1 MKKIKQILGVVAVFL
16 LVVGCYSQ
24 TLQAKE
30 LTNSEM
36 IEDSNMELYGQAK
49 FLDDDSIQLTPLETN
64 SSGCVWYPHSV
75 DTTQDFSITVSYWIG
90 GGRELP
96 YEGADGMILGF
107 TEKKGI
113 GSNGEYQGFVSGEK
127 SYGVELDSYPYN
139 RGDPDGK
146 HIAIIKNNV
155 RNHLKYVLDDRV
167 DDSAWHKLSVS
178 YKAKEKTLTVYLDEK
193 EVLASDGIELSQKCY
208 LGISAATASGCNQHL
223 IKNISI
229 DGKIGQGRKIK
240 YSIKDTYSFVNLTDK
255 IPEKIYTKKFGQL
268 LGRALRTIHDGTAG
282 QCYGMAAT
290 VAASAEYNSPAA
302 SSYVD
307 ESNKK
312 VENLFDV
319 KPDMKSLQSKVTA
332 SEYIK
337 CAFLEQIKP
346 GALSQRLFSVNQ
358 LNKLYNKVKENVY
371 NDGEPVIIEIQDGGG
386 HALLATGTGEDTE
399 EQTEILVYDCNYP
412 KTMRSLYLLKNEK
425 GKYKG
430 WQYKTPYKEYS
441 GGENYLGGLY
451 DDKYIS
457 YNTTTKKVIQSF
469 ENYKGGKKEKIDT
482 YALIKPSKT
491 KDDIELLKGYKGSL
505 ELEKIGKD
513 ESIIPISVV
522 TGNSDDCV
530 GQYYWVNNDKIKFKS
545 NTENSSYVITSENIE
560 VGMAVPKNSE
570 ATVDISKKNTPVSL
584 KLSGD
589 RKFEIEYTTTDNKE
603 NIILY
608 KIQGIGGEEVSCEK
622 NGSEIDITGVK
633 NIETTISIGD
643 KEISKNNISDLS
655 EGDTYILNVN
665 DNTFRRTEKI
675 ENNNV
680 NIKVIA
686 NENGIA
692 AARPLWLPALSKEI
706 DIHDINVENI
716 MFAGSIKAVVGMID
730 NPESQSQYPYYIDF
744 SEFSNLMI
752 VGNQGCG
759 KSTFIQTILYSMAMN
774 YHSDDVNFYI
784 LDFSSGLLHNFMK
797 LPHCGN
803 VAQVDEEDS
812 VNRTIRYLISVIEER
827 NQIFKKAGVGGFWE
841 FKKISKEP
849 MPLLLLVIDN
859 YFAFGENY
867 ESLEGDITTLLRS
880 GFRCGIQVIVSANRM
895 NDMKFRLRQNIT
907 RVVPLQLNERMDYM
921 EALGSYLAGF
931 TATVRGRGLCKE
943 EEILE
948 FQTALVSSE
957 KTEYERIRKVS
968 AEFEAMAK
976 TEKYH
981 ARSILVLPEN
991 ETYGEFLEKMPEEML
1006 EDYIPIGYEQKEIQ
1020 PYTVSL
1026 KESFCYLISG
1036 IGRKGVDNL
1045 LENTTEYL
1053 AATENLPTKKE
1064 LYLVHLNKNCA
1075 IEEERAE
1082 AVYKNDEDIFSMLL
1096 FLKEEFTKRNKWRK
1110 EYLAEGK
1117 EERLYSI
1124 LKKEFAQLFFIID
1137 DFTAFL
1143 ELVYKSHG
1151 TESYF
1156 PITEL
1161 FFKEGKGLG
1170 IYFIAGIDT
1179 GNSASA
1185 VYTQAYKN
1193 FTNEKKG
1200 IHLGGQLNQQN
1211 LFQFQIPITKQLT
1224 RLDDNIGCFV
1234 EKETPYS
1241 VFIPWN
1247 QSQ

>member
-371 NDGEPVIIEIQDGGG
+371 NDGESVIIEIQDGGG

-680 NIKVIA
+680 NAKVKVGKIK
-686 NENGIA
+686 
-692 AARPLWLPALSKEI
+692 
-706 DIHDINVENI
+706 
-716 MFAGSIKAVVGMID
+716 
-730 NPESQSQYPYYIDF
+730 
-744 SEFSNLMI
+744 
-752 VGNQGCG
+752 
-759 KSTFIQTILYSMAMN
+759 
-774 YHSDDVNFYI
+774 
-784 LDFSSGLLHNFMK
+784 LL
-797 LPHCGN
+797 
-803 VAQVDEEDS
+803 
-812 VNRTIRYLISVIEER
+812 
-827 NQIFKKAGVGGFWE
+827 GVS
-841 FKKISKEP
+841 KKISEGKKIV
-849 MPLLLLVIDN
+849 LKTVISPN
-859 YFAFGENY
+859 NASNK
-867 ESLEGDITTLLRS
+867 T
-880 GFRCGIQVIVSANRM
+880 IVWKSSNP
-895 NDMKFRLRQNIT
+895 K
-907 RVVPLQLNERMDYM
+907 V
-921 EALGSYLAGF
+921 
-931 TATVRGRGLCKE
+931 ATVT
-943 EEILE
+943 
-948 FQTALVSSE
+948 Q
-957 KTEYERIRKVS
+957 
-968 AEFEAMAK
+968 
-976 TEKYH
+976 
-981 ARSILVLPEN
+981 
-991 ETYGEFLEKMPEEML
+991 
-1006 EDYIPIGYEQKEIQ
+1006 
-1020 PYTVSL
+1020 
-1026 KESFCYLISG
+1026 SG
-1036 IGRKGVDNL
+1036 IVTMKKKTGGKKVAITAIATDGSNKYASWKITSMKGVVKKVKINGKKRIKAGKTLKLKAKILATKHANKKL
-1045 LENTTEYL
+1045 LWKSNNSKL
-1053 AATENLPTKKE
+1053 ATVNQKGVVKVHKKA
-1064 LYLVHLNKNCA
+1064 K
-1075 IEEERAE
+1075 
-1082 AVYKNDEDIFSMLL
+1082 
-1096 FLKEEFTKRNKWRK
+1096 
-1110 EYLAEGK
+1110 GK
-1117 EERLYSI
+1117 TI
-1124 LKKEFAQLFFIID
+1124 KI
-1137 DFTAFL
+1137 TAFATDGSNK
-1143 ELVYKSHG
+1143 KS
-1151 TESYF
+1151 T
-1156 PITEL
+1156 I
-1161 FFKEGKGLG
+1161 KIK
-1170 IYFIAGIDT
+1170 
-1179 GNSASA
+1179 
-1185 VYTQAYKN
+1185 VK
-1193 FTNEKKG
+1193 
-1200 IHLGGQLNQQN
+1200 
-1211 LFQFQIPITKQLT
+1211 
-1224 RLDDNIGCFV
+1224 
-1234 EKETPYS
+1234 
-1241 VFIPWN
+1241 
-1247 QSQ
+1247 

>member
-358 LNKLYNKVKENVY
+358 LNKLYTKVKENVY

-680 NIKVIA
+680 NAKVKVGKIK
-686 NENGIA
+686 
-692 AARPLWLPALSKEI
+692 
-706 DIHDINVENI
+706 
-716 MFAGSIKAVVGMID
+716 
-730 NPESQSQYPYYIDF
+730 
-744 SEFSNLMI
+744 
-752 VGNQGCG
+752 
-759 KSTFIQTILYSMAMN
+759 
-774 YHSDDVNFYI
+774 
-784 LDFSSGLLHNFMK
+784 LL
-797 LPHCGN
+797 
-803 VAQVDEEDS
+803 
-812 VNRTIRYLISVIEER
+812 
-827 NQIFKKAGVGGFWE
+827 GVS
-841 FKKISKEP
+841 KKISEGKKIV
-849 MPLLLLVIDN
+849 LKTVISPN
-859 YFAFGENY
+859 NASNK
-867 ESLEGDITTLLRS
+867 T
-880 GFRCGIQVIVSANRM
+880 IVWKSSNP
-895 NDMKFRLRQNIT
+895 K
-907 RVVPLQLNERMDYM
+907 V
-921 EALGSYLAGF
+921 
-931 TATVRGRGLCKE
+931 ATVT
-943 EEILE
+943 
-948 FQTALVSSE
+948 Q
-957 KTEYERIRKVS
+957 
-968 AEFEAMAK
+968 
-976 TEKYH
+976 
-981 ARSILVLPEN
+981 
-991 ETYGEFLEKMPEEML
+991 
-1006 EDYIPIGYEQKEIQ
+1006 
-1020 PYTVSL
+1020 
-1026 KESFCYLISG
+1026 SG
-1036 IGRKGVDNL
+1036 IVTMKKKTGGKKVAITAIATDGSNKYASWKITSMKGVVKKVKINGKKRIKAGKTLKLKAKILATKHANKKL
-1045 LENTTEYL
+1045 LWKSNNSKL
-1053 AATENLPTKKE
+1053 ATVNQKGVVKVHKKA
-1064 LYLVHLNKNCA
+1064 K
-1075 IEEERAE
+1075 
-1082 AVYKNDEDIFSMLL
+1082 
-1096 FLKEEFTKRNKWRK
+1096 
-1110 EYLAEGK
+1110 GK
-1117 EERLYSI
+1117 TI
-1124 LKKEFAQLFFIID
+1124 KI
-1137 DFTAFL
+1137 TAFATDGSNK
-1143 ELVYKSHG
+1143 KS
-1151 TESYF
+1151 T
-1156 PITEL
+1156 I
-1161 FFKEGKGLG
+1161 KIK
-1170 IYFIAGIDT
+1170 
-1179 GNSASA
+1179 
-1185 VYTQAYKN
+1185 VK
-1193 FTNEKKG
+1193 
-1200 IHLGGQLNQQN
+1200 
-1211 LFQFQIPITKQLT
+1211 
-1224 RLDDNIGCFV
+1224 
-1234 EKETPYS
+1234 
-1241 VFIPWN
+1241 
-1247 QSQ
+1247 

>member
-680 NIKVIA
+680 NAKVKVGKIK
-686 NENGIA
+686 
-692 AARPLWLPALSKEI
+692 
-706 DIHDINVENI
+706 
-716 MFAGSIKAVVGMID
+716 
-730 NPESQSQYPYYIDF
+730 
-744 SEFSNLMI
+744 
-752 VGNQGCG
+752 
-759 KSTFIQTILYSMAMN
+759 
-774 YHSDDVNFYI
+774 
-784 LDFSSGLLHNFMK
+784 LL
-797 LPHCGN
+797 
-803 VAQVDEEDS
+803 
-812 VNRTIRYLISVIEER
+812 
-827 NQIFKKAGVGGFWE
+827 GVS
-841 FKKISKEP
+841 KKISEGKKIV
-849 MPLLLLVIDN
+849 LKTVISPN
-859 YFAFGENY
+859 NASNK
-867 ESLEGDITTLLRS
+867 T
-880 GFRCGIQVIVSANRM
+880 IVWKSSNP
-895 NDMKFRLRQNIT
+895 K
-907 RVVPLQLNERMDYM
+907 V
-921 EALGSYLAGF
+921 
-931 TATVRGRGLCKE
+931 ATVT
-943 EEILE
+943 
-948 FQTALVSSE
+948 Q
-957 KTEYERIRKVS
+957 
-968 AEFEAMAK
+968 
-976 TEKYH
+976 
-981 ARSILVLPEN
+981 
-991 ETYGEFLEKMPEEML
+991 
-1006 EDYIPIGYEQKEIQ
+1006 
-1020 PYTVSL
+1020 
-1026 KESFCYLISG
+1026 SG
-1036 IGRKGVDNL
+1036 IVTMKKKTGGKKVAITAIATDGSNKYASWKITSMKGVVKKVKINGKKRIKAGKTLKLKAKILATKHANKKL
-1045 LENTTEYL
+1045 LWKSNNSKL
-1053 AATENLPTKKE
+1053 ATVNQKGVVK
-1064 LYLVHLNKNCA
+1064 VHK
-1075 IEEERAE
+1075 
-1082 AVYKNDEDIFSMLL
+1082 
-1096 FLKEEFTKRNKWRK
+1096 
-1110 EYLAEGK
+1110 
-1117 EERLYSI
+1117 
-1124 LKKEFAQLFFIID
+1124 
-1137 DFTAFL
+1137 
-1143 ELVYKSHG
+1143 
-1151 TESYF
+1151 
-1156 PITEL
+1156 
-1161 FFKEGKGLG
+1161 
-1170 IYFIAGIDT
+1170 
-1179 GNSASA
+1179 
-1185 VYTQAYKN
+1185 
-1193 FTNEKKG
+1193 
-1200 IHLGGQLNQQN
+1200 
-1211 LFQFQIPITKQLT
+1211 
-1224 RLDDNIGCFV
+1224 
-1234 EKETPYS
+1234 
-1241 VFIPWN
+1241 
-1247 QSQ
+1247 

>member
-146 HIAIIKNNV
+146 HIALIKNNV

-680 NIKVIA
+680 NAKVKVGKIK
-686 NENGIA
+686 
-692 AARPLWLPALSKEI
+692 
-706 DIHDINVENI
+706 
-716 MFAGSIKAVVGMID
+716 
-730 NPESQSQYPYYIDF
+730 
-744 SEFSNLMI
+744 
-752 VGNQGCG
+752 
-759 KSTFIQTILYSMAMN
+759 
-774 YHSDDVNFYI
+774 
-784 LDFSSGLLHNFMK
+784 LL
-797 LPHCGN
+797 
-803 VAQVDEEDS
+803 
-812 VNRTIRYLISVIEER
+812 
-827 NQIFKKAGVGGFWE
+827 GVS
-841 FKKISKEP
+841 KKISEGKKIV
-849 MPLLLLVIDN
+849 LKTVISPN
-859 YFAFGENY
+859 NASNK
-867 ESLEGDITTLLRS
+867 T
-880 GFRCGIQVIVSANRM
+880 IVWKSSNP
-895 NDMKFRLRQNIT
+895 K
-907 RVVPLQLNERMDYM
+907 V
-921 EALGSYLAGF
+921 
-931 TATVRGRGLCKE
+931 ATVT
-943 EEILE
+943 
-948 FQTALVSSE
+948 Q
-957 KTEYERIRKVS
+957 
-968 AEFEAMAK
+968 
-976 TEKYH
+976 
-981 ARSILVLPEN
+981 
-991 ETYGEFLEKMPEEML
+991 
-1006 EDYIPIGYEQKEIQ
+1006 
-1020 PYTVSL
+1020 
-1026 KESFCYLISG
+1026 SG
-1036 IGRKGVDNL
+1036 IVTMKKKTGGKKVAITAIATDGSNKYASWKITSMKGVVKKVKINGKKRIKAGKTLKLKAKILATKHANKKL
-1045 LENTTEYL
+1045 LWKSNNSKL
-1053 AATENLPTKKE
+1053 ATVNQKGVVKVHKKA
-1064 LYLVHLNKNCA
+1064 K
-1075 IEEERAE
+1075 
-1082 AVYKNDEDIFSMLL
+1082 
-1096 FLKEEFTKRNKWRK
+1096 
-1110 EYLAEGK
+1110 GK
-1117 EERLYSI
+1117 TI
-1124 LKKEFAQLFFIID
+1124 KI
-1137 DFTAFL
+1137 TAFATDGSNK
-1143 ELVYKSHG
+1143 KS
-1151 TESYF
+1151 T
-1156 PITEL
+1156 I
-1161 FFKEGKGLG
+1161 KIK
-1170 IYFIAGIDT
+1170 
-1179 GNSASA
+1179 
-1185 VYTQAYKN
+1185 VK
-1193 FTNEKKG
+1193 
-1200 IHLGGQLNQQN
+1200 
-1211 LFQFQIPITKQLT
+1211 
-1224 RLDDNIGCFV
+1224 
-1234 EKETPYS
+1234 
-1241 VFIPWN
+1241 
-1247 QSQ
+1247 

>member
-680 NIKVIA
+680 NAKVKVGKIK
-686 NENGIA
+686 
-692 AARPLWLPALSKEI
+692 
-706 DIHDINVENI
+706 
-716 MFAGSIKAVVGMID
+716 
-730 NPESQSQYPYYIDF
+730 
-744 SEFSNLMI
+744 
-752 VGNQGCG
+752 
-759 KSTFIQTILYSMAMN
+759 
-774 YHSDDVNFYI
+774 
-784 LDFSSGLLHNFMK
+784 LL
-797 LPHCGN
+797 
-803 VAQVDEEDS
+803 
-812 VNRTIRYLISVIEER
+812 
-827 NQIFKKAGVGGFWE
+827 GVS
-841 FKKISKEP
+841 KKISEGKKIV
-849 MPLLLLVIDN
+849 LKTVISPN
-859 YFAFGENY
+859 NASNK
-867 ESLEGDITTLLRS
+867 T
-880 GFRCGIQVIVSANRM
+880 IVWKSSNP
-895 NDMKFRLRQNIT
+895 K
-907 RVVPLQLNERMDYM
+907 V
-921 EALGSYLAGF
+921 
-931 TATVRGRGLCKE
+931 ATVT
-943 EEILE
+943 
-948 FQTALVSSE
+948 Q
-957 KTEYERIRKVS
+957 
-968 AEFEAMAK
+968 
-976 TEKYH
+976 
-981 ARSILVLPEN
+981 
-991 ETYGEFLEKMPEEML
+991 
-1006 EDYIPIGYEQKEIQ
+1006 
-1020 PYTVSL
+1020 
-1026 KESFCYLISG
+1026 SG
-1036 IGRKGVDNL
+1036 IVTMKKKTGGKKVAITAIATDGSNKYASWKITSMKGVVKKVKINGKKRIKAGKTLKLKAKILATKHANKKL
-1045 LENTTEYL
+1045 LWKSNNSKL
-1053 AATENLPTKKE
+1053 ATVNQKGVVKVHKKA
-1064 LYLVHLNKNCA
+1064 K
-1075 IEEERAE
+1075 
-1082 AVYKNDEDIFSMLL
+1082 
-1096 FLKEEFTKRNKWRK
+1096 
-1110 EYLAEGK
+1110 GK
-1117 EERLYSI
+1117 TI
-1124 LKKEFAQLFFIID
+1124 KI
-1137 DFTAFL
+1137 TAFATDG
-1143 ELVYKSHG
+1143 S
-1151 TESYF
+1151 
-1156 PITEL
+1156 
-1161 FFKEGKGLG
+1161 
-1170 IYFIAGIDT
+1170 
-1179 GNSASA
+1179 N
-1185 VYTQAYKN
+1185 
-1193 FTNEKKG
+1193 KKAT
-1200 IHLGGQLNQQN
+1200 IKI
-1211 LFQFQIPITKQLT
+1211 QIK
-1224 RLDDNIGCFV
+1224 
-1234 EKETPYS
+1234 
-1241 VFIPWN
+1241 
-1247 QSQ
+1247 

>member
-64 SSGCVWYPHSV
+64 SSGCAWYPHSV

-680 NIKVIA
+680 NAKVKVGKIK
-686 NENGIA
+686 
-692 AARPLWLPALSKEI
+692 
-706 DIHDINVENI
+706 
-716 MFAGSIKAVVGMID
+716 
-730 NPESQSQYPYYIDF
+730 
-744 SEFSNLMI
+744 
-752 VGNQGCG
+752 
-759 KSTFIQTILYSMAMN
+759 
-774 YHSDDVNFYI
+774 
-784 LDFSSGLLHNFMK
+784 LL
-797 LPHCGN
+797 
-803 VAQVDEEDS
+803 
-812 VNRTIRYLISVIEER
+812 
-827 NQIFKKAGVGGFWE
+827 GVS
-841 FKKISKEP
+841 KKISEGKKIV
-849 MPLLLLVIDN
+849 LKTVISPN
-859 YFAFGENY
+859 NASNK
-867 ESLEGDITTLLRS
+867 T
-880 GFRCGIQVIVSANRM
+880 IVWKSSNP
-895 NDMKFRLRQNIT
+895 K
-907 RVVPLQLNERMDYM
+907 V
-921 EALGSYLAGF
+921 
-931 TATVRGRGLCKE
+931 ATVT
-943 EEILE
+943 
-948 FQTALVSSE
+948 Q
-957 KTEYERIRKVS
+957 
-968 AEFEAMAK
+968 
-976 TEKYH
+976 
-981 ARSILVLPEN
+981 
-991 ETYGEFLEKMPEEML
+991 
-1006 EDYIPIGYEQKEIQ
+1006 
-1020 PYTVSL
+1020 
-1026 KESFCYLISG
+1026 SG
-1036 IGRKGVDNL
+1036 IVTMKKKTGGKKVAITAIATDGSNKYASWKITSMKGVVKKVKINGKKRIKAGKTLKLKAKILATKHANKKL
-1045 LENTTEYL
+1045 LWKSNNSKL
-1053 AATENLPTKKE
+1053 ATVNQKGVVKVHKKA
-1064 LYLVHLNKNCA
+1064 K
-1075 IEEERAE
+1075 
-1082 AVYKNDEDIFSMLL
+1082 
-1096 FLKEEFTKRNKWRK
+1096 
-1110 EYLAEGK
+1110 GK
-1117 EERLYSI
+1117 TI
-1124 LKKEFAQLFFIID
+1124 KI
-1137 DFTAFL
+1137 TAFATDGSNK
-1143 ELVYKSHG
+1143 KS
-1151 TESYF
+1151 T
-1156 PITEL
+1156 I
-1161 FFKEGKGLG
+1161 KIK
-1170 IYFIAGIDT
+1170 
-1179 GNSASA
+1179 
-1185 VYTQAYKN
+1185 VK
-1193 FTNEKKG
+1193 
-1200 IHLGGQLNQQN
+1200 
-1211 LFQFQIPITKQLT
+1211 
-1224 RLDDNIGCFV
+1224 
-1234 EKETPYS
+1234 
-1241 VFIPWN
+1241 
-1247 QSQ
+1247 

>member
-146 HIAIIKNNV
+146 HIALIKNNV

-290 VAASAEYNSPAA
+290 VAASAEYNSPVA

-680 NIKVIA
+680 NAKVKVGKIK
-686 NENGIA
+686 
-692 AARPLWLPALSKEI
+692 
-706 DIHDINVENI
+706 
-716 MFAGSIKAVVGMID
+716 
-730 NPESQSQYPYYIDF
+730 
-744 SEFSNLMI
+744 
-752 VGNQGCG
+752 
-759 KSTFIQTILYSMAMN
+759 
-774 YHSDDVNFYI
+774 
-784 LDFSSGLLHNFMK
+784 LL
-797 LPHCGN
+797 
-803 VAQVDEEDS
+803 
-812 VNRTIRYLISVIEER
+812 
-827 NQIFKKAGVGGFWE
+827 GVS
-841 FKKISKEP
+841 KKISEGKKIV
-849 MPLLLLVIDN
+849 LKTVISPN
-859 YFAFGENY
+859 NASNK
-867 ESLEGDITTLLRS
+867 T
-880 GFRCGIQVIVSANRM
+880 IVWKSSNP
-895 NDMKFRLRQNIT
+895 K
-907 RVVPLQLNERMDYM
+907 V
-921 EALGSYLAGF
+921 
-931 TATVRGRGLCKE
+931 ATVT
-943 EEILE
+943 
-948 FQTALVSSE
+948 Q
-957 KTEYERIRKVS
+957 
-968 AEFEAMAK
+968 
-976 TEKYH
+976 
-981 ARSILVLPEN
+981 
-991 ETYGEFLEKMPEEML
+991 
-1006 EDYIPIGYEQKEIQ
+1006 
-1020 PYTVSL
+1020 
-1026 KESFCYLISG
+1026 SG
-1036 IGRKGVDNL
+1036 IVTMKKKTGGKKVAITAIATDGSNKYASWKITSMKGVVKKVKINGKKRIKAGKTLKLKAKILATKHANKKL
-1045 LENTTEYL
+1045 LWKSNNSKL
-1053 AATENLPTKKE
+1053 ATVNQKGVVKVHKKA
-1064 LYLVHLNKNCA
+1064 K
-1075 IEEERAE
+1075 
-1082 AVYKNDEDIFSMLL
+1082 
-1096 FLKEEFTKRNKWRK
+1096 
-1110 EYLAEGK
+1110 GK
-1117 EERLYSI
+1117 TI
-1124 LKKEFAQLFFIID
+1124 KI
-1137 DFTAFL
+1137 TAFATDGSNK
-1143 ELVYKSHG
+1143 KS
-1151 TESYF
+1151 T
-1156 PITEL
+1156 I
-1161 FFKEGKGLG
+1161 KIK
-1170 IYFIAGIDT
+1170 
-1179 GNSASA
+1179 
-1185 VYTQAYKN
+1185 VK
-1193 FTNEKKG
+1193 
-1200 IHLGGQLNQQN
+1200 
-1211 LFQFQIPITKQLT
+1211 
-1224 RLDDNIGCFV
+1224 
-1234 EKETPYS
+1234 
-1241 VFIPWN
+1241 
-1247 QSQ
+1247 

>member
-680 NIKVIA
+680 NAKVKVGKIK
-686 NENGIA
+686 
-692 AARPLWLPALSKEI
+692 
-706 DIHDINVENI
+706 
-716 MFAGSIKAVVGMID
+716 
-730 NPESQSQYPYYIDF
+730 
-744 SEFSNLMI
+744 
-752 VGNQGCG
+752 
-759 KSTFIQTILYSMAMN
+759 
-774 YHSDDVNFYI
+774 
-784 LDFSSGLLHNFMK
+784 LL
-797 LPHCGN
+797 
-803 VAQVDEEDS
+803 
-812 VNRTIRYLISVIEER
+812 
-827 NQIFKKAGVGGFWE
+827 GVS
-841 FKKISKEP
+841 KKISEGKKIV
-849 MPLLLLVIDN
+849 LKTVISPN
-859 YFAFGENY
+859 NASNK
-867 ESLEGDITTLLRS
+867 T
-880 GFRCGIQVIVSANRM
+880 IVWKSSNP
-895 NDMKFRLRQNIT
+895 K
-907 RVVPLQLNERMDYM
+907 V
-921 EALGSYLAGF
+921 
-931 TATVRGRGLCKE
+931 ATVT
-943 EEILE
+943 
-948 FQTALVSSE
+948 Q
-957 KTEYERIRKVS
+957 
-968 AEFEAMAK
+968 
-976 TEKYH
+976 
-981 ARSILVLPEN
+981 
-991 ETYGEFLEKMPEEML
+991 
-1006 EDYIPIGYEQKEIQ
+1006 
-1020 PYTVSL
+1020 
-1026 KESFCYLISG
+1026 SG
-1036 IGRKGVDNL
+1036 IVTMKKKTGGKKVAITAIATDGSNKYAFWKITSMKGVVKKVKINGKKRIKAGKTLKLKAKILATKHANKKL
-1045 LENTTEYL
+1045 LWKSNNSKL
-1053 AATENLPTKKE
+1053 ATVNQKGVVKVHKKA
-1064 LYLVHLNKNCA
+1064 K
-1075 IEEERAE
+1075 
-1082 AVYKNDEDIFSMLL
+1082 
-1096 FLKEEFTKRNKWRK
+1096 
-1110 EYLAEGK
+1110 GK
-1117 EERLYSI
+1117 TI
-1124 LKKEFAQLFFIID
+1124 KI
-1137 DFTAFL
+1137 TAFATDGSNK
-1143 ELVYKSHG
+1143 KS
-1151 TESYF
+1151 T
-1156 PITEL
+1156 I
-1161 FFKEGKGLG
+1161 KIK
-1170 IYFIAGIDT
+1170 
-1179 GNSASA
+1179 
-1185 VYTQAYKN
+1185 VK
-1193 FTNEKKG
+1193 
-1200 IHLGGQLNQQN
+1200 
-1211 LFQFQIPITKQLT
+1211 
-1224 RLDDNIGCFV
+1224 
-1234 EKETPYS
+1234 
-1241 VFIPWN
+1241 
-1247 QSQ
+1247 

>member
-312 VENLFDV
+312 VENLLDV

-680 NIKVIA
+680 NAKVKVGKIK
-686 NENGIA
+686 
-692 AARPLWLPALSKEI
+692 
-706 DIHDINVENI
+706 
-716 MFAGSIKAVVGMID
+716 
-730 NPESQSQYPYYIDF
+730 
-744 SEFSNLMI
+744 
-752 VGNQGCG
+752 
-759 KSTFIQTILYSMAMN
+759 
-774 YHSDDVNFYI
+774 
-784 LDFSSGLLHNFMK
+784 LL
-797 LPHCGN
+797 
-803 VAQVDEEDS
+803 
-812 VNRTIRYLISVIEER
+812 
-827 NQIFKKAGVGGFWE
+827 GVS
-841 FKKISKEP
+841 KKISEGKKIV
-849 MPLLLLVIDN
+849 LKTVISPN
-859 YFAFGENY
+859 NASNK
-867 ESLEGDITTLLRS
+867 T
-880 GFRCGIQVIVSANRM
+880 IVWKSSNP
-895 NDMKFRLRQNIT
+895 K
-907 RVVPLQLNERMDYM
+907 V
-921 EALGSYLAGF
+921 
-931 TATVRGRGLCKE
+931 ATVT
-943 EEILE
+943 
-948 FQTALVSSE
+948 Q
-957 KTEYERIRKVS
+957 
-968 AEFEAMAK
+968 
-976 TEKYH
+976 
-981 ARSILVLPEN
+981 
-991 ETYGEFLEKMPEEML
+991 
-1006 EDYIPIGYEQKEIQ
+1006 
-1020 PYTVSL
+1020 
-1026 KESFCYLISG
+1026 SG
-1036 IGRKGVDNL
+1036 IVTMKKKTGGKKVAITAIATDGSNKYASWKITSMKGVVKKVKINGKKRIKAGKTLKLKAKILATKHANKKL
-1045 LENTTEYL
+1045 LWKSNNSKL
-1053 AATENLPTKKE
+1053 ATVNQKGVVKVHKKA
-1064 LYLVHLNKNCA
+1064 K
-1075 IEEERAE
+1075 
-1082 AVYKNDEDIFSMLL
+1082 
-1096 FLKEEFTKRNKWRK
+1096 
-1110 EYLAEGK
+1110 GK
-1117 EERLYSI
+1117 TI
-1124 LKKEFAQLFFIID
+1124 KI
-1137 DFTAFL
+1137 TAFATDGSNK
-1143 ELVYKSHG
+1143 KS
-1151 TESYF
+1151 T
-1156 PITEL
+1156 I
-1161 FFKEGKGLG
+1161 KIK
-1170 IYFIAGIDT
+1170 
-1179 GNSASA
+1179 
-1185 VYTQAYKN
+1185 VK
-1193 FTNEKKG
+1193 
-1200 IHLGGQLNQQN
+1200 
-1211 LFQFQIPITKQLT
+1211 
-1224 RLDDNIGCFV
+1224 
-1234 EKETPYS
+1234 
-1241 VFIPWN
+1241 
-1247 QSQ
+1247 

>member
-412 KTMRSLYLLKNEK
+412 NTMRSLYLLKNEK

-680 NIKVIA
+680 NAKVKVGKIK
-686 NENGIA
+686 
-692 AARPLWLPALSKEI
+692 
-706 DIHDINVENI
+706 
-716 MFAGSIKAVVGMID
+716 
-730 NPESQSQYPYYIDF
+730 
-744 SEFSNLMI
+744 
-752 VGNQGCG
+752 
-759 KSTFIQTILYSMAMN
+759 
-774 YHSDDVNFYI
+774 
-784 LDFSSGLLHNFMK
+784 LL
-797 LPHCGN
+797 
-803 VAQVDEEDS
+803 
-812 VNRTIRYLISVIEER
+812 
-827 NQIFKKAGVGGFWE
+827 GVS
-841 FKKISKEP
+841 KKISEGKKIV
-849 MPLLLLVIDN
+849 LKTVISPN
-859 YFAFGENY
+859 NASNK
-867 ESLEGDITTLLRS
+867 T
-880 GFRCGIQVIVSANRM
+880 IVWKSSNP
-895 NDMKFRLRQNIT
+895 K
-907 RVVPLQLNERMDYM
+907 V
-921 EALGSYLAGF
+921 
-931 TATVRGRGLCKE
+931 ATVT
-943 EEILE
+943 
-948 FQTALVSSE
+948 Q
-957 KTEYERIRKVS
+957 
-968 AEFEAMAK
+968 
-976 TEKYH
+976 
-981 ARSILVLPEN
+981 
-991 ETYGEFLEKMPEEML
+991 
-1006 EDYIPIGYEQKEIQ
+1006 
-1020 PYTVSL
+1020 
-1026 KESFCYLISG
+1026 SG
-1036 IGRKGVDNL
+1036 IVTMKKKTGGKKVAITAIATDGSNKYASWKITSMKGVVKKVKINGKKRIKAGKTLKLKAKILATKHANKKL
-1045 LENTTEYL
+1045 LWKSNNSKL
-1053 AATENLPTKKE
+1053 ATVNQKGVVKVHKKA
-1064 LYLVHLNKNCA
+1064 K
-1075 IEEERAE
+1075 
-1082 AVYKNDEDIFSMLL
+1082 
-1096 FLKEEFTKRNKWRK
+1096 
-1110 EYLAEGK
+1110 GK
-1117 EERLYSI
+1117 TI
-1124 LKKEFAQLFFIID
+1124 KI
-1137 DFTAFL
+1137 TAFATDGSNK
-1143 ELVYKSHG
+1143 KS
-1151 TESYF
+1151 T
-1156 PITEL
+1156 I
-1161 FFKEGKGLG
+1161 KIK
-1170 IYFIAGIDT
+1170 
-1179 GNSASA
+1179 
-1185 VYTQAYKN
+1185 VK
-1193 FTNEKKG
+1193 
-1200 IHLGGQLNQQN
+1200 
-1211 LFQFQIPITKQLT
+1211 
-1224 RLDDNIGCFV
+1224 
-1234 EKETPYS
+1234 
-1241 VFIPWN
+1241 
-1247 QSQ
+1247 

>member
-570 ATVDISKKNTPVSL
+570 AAVDISKKNTPVSL

-680 NIKVIA
+680 NAKVKVGKIK
-686 NENGIA
+686 
-692 AARPLWLPALSKEI
+692 
-706 DIHDINVENI
+706 
-716 MFAGSIKAVVGMID
+716 
-730 NPESQSQYPYYIDF
+730 
-744 SEFSNLMI
+744 
-752 VGNQGCG
+752 
-759 KSTFIQTILYSMAMN
+759 
-774 YHSDDVNFYI
+774 
-784 LDFSSGLLHNFMK
+784 LL
-797 LPHCGN
+797 
-803 VAQVDEEDS
+803 
-812 VNRTIRYLISVIEER
+812 
-827 NQIFKKAGVGGFWE
+827 GVS
-841 FKKISKEP
+841 KKISEGKKIV
-849 MPLLLLVIDN
+849 LKTVISPN
-859 YFAFGENY
+859 NASNK
-867 ESLEGDITTLLRS
+867 T
-880 GFRCGIQVIVSANRM
+880 IVWKSSNP
-895 NDMKFRLRQNIT
+895 K
-907 RVVPLQLNERMDYM
+907 V
-921 EALGSYLAGF
+921 
-931 TATVRGRGLCKE
+931 ATVT
-943 EEILE
+943 
-948 FQTALVSSE
+948 Q
-957 KTEYERIRKVS
+957 
-968 AEFEAMAK
+968 
-976 TEKYH
+976 
-981 ARSILVLPEN
+981 
-991 ETYGEFLEKMPEEML
+991 
-1006 EDYIPIGYEQKEIQ
+1006 
-1020 PYTVSL
+1020 
-1026 KESFCYLISG
+1026 SG
-1036 IGRKGVDNL
+1036 IVTMKKKTGGKKVAITAIATDGSNKYASWKITSMKGVVKKVKINGKKRIKAGKTLKLKAKILATKHANKKL
-1045 LENTTEYL
+1045 LWKSNNSKL
-1053 AATENLPTKKE
+1053 ATVNQKGVVKVHKKA
-1064 LYLVHLNKNCA
+1064 K
-1075 IEEERAE
+1075 
-1082 AVYKNDEDIFSMLL
+1082 
-1096 FLKEEFTKRNKWRK
+1096 
-1110 EYLAEGK
+1110 GK
-1117 EERLYSI
+1117 TI
-1124 LKKEFAQLFFIID
+1124 KI
-1137 DFTAFL
+1137 TAFATDGSNK
-1143 ELVYKSHG
+1143 KS
-1151 TESYF
+1151 T
-1156 PITEL
+1156 I
-1161 FFKEGKGLG
+1161 KIK
-1170 IYFIAGIDT
+1170 
-1179 GNSASA
+1179 
-1185 VYTQAYKN
+1185 VK
-1193 FTNEKKG
+1193 
-1200 IHLGGQLNQQN
+1200 
-1211 LFQFQIPITKQLT
+1211 
-1224 RLDDNIGCFV
+1224 
-1234 EKETPYS
+1234 
-1241 VFIPWN
+1241 
-1247 QSQ
+1247 

>member
-307 ESNKK
+307 EANKK

-680 NIKVIA
+680 NAKVKVGKIK
-686 NENGIA
+686 
-692 AARPLWLPALSKEI
+692 
-706 DIHDINVENI
+706 
-716 MFAGSIKAVVGMID
+716 
-730 NPESQSQYPYYIDF
+730 
-744 SEFSNLMI
+744 
-752 VGNQGCG
+752 
-759 KSTFIQTILYSMAMN
+759 
-774 YHSDDVNFYI
+774 
-784 LDFSSGLLHNFMK
+784 LL
-797 LPHCGN
+797 
-803 VAQVDEEDS
+803 
-812 VNRTIRYLISVIEER
+812 
-827 NQIFKKAGVGGFWE
+827 GVS
-841 FKKISKEP
+841 KKISEGKKIV
-849 MPLLLLVIDN
+849 LKAVISPN
-859 YFAFGENY
+859 NASNK
-867 ESLEGDITTLLRS
+867 T
-880 GFRCGIQVIVSANRM
+880 IVWKSSNP
-895 NDMKFRLRQNIT
+895 K
-907 RVVPLQLNERMDYM
+907 V
-921 EALGSYLAGF
+921 
-931 TATVRGRGLCKE
+931 ATVT
-943 EEILE
+943 
-948 FQTALVSSE
+948 Q
-957 KTEYERIRKVS
+957 
-968 AEFEAMAK
+968 
-976 TEKYH
+976 
-981 ARSILVLPEN
+981 
-991 ETYGEFLEKMPEEML
+991 
-1006 EDYIPIGYEQKEIQ
+1006 
-1020 PYTVSL
+1020 
-1026 KESFCYLISG
+1026 SG
-1036 IGRKGVDNL
+1036 IVTMKKKTGGKKVTITAIATDGSNKYASWKITSMKGVVKKVKINGKKRIKAGKTLKLKAKVLATKHANKKL
-1045 LENTTEYL
+1045 LWKSNNSKF
-1053 AATENLPTKKE
+1053 ATVNQKGVVKVHKKA
-1064 LYLVHLNKNCA
+1064 K
-1075 IEEERAE
+1075 
-1082 AVYKNDEDIFSMLL
+1082 
-1096 FLKEEFTKRNKWRK
+1096 
-1110 EYLAEGK
+1110 GK
-1117 EERLYSI
+1117 TI
-1124 LKKEFAQLFFIID
+1124 KI
-1137 DFTAFL
+1137 TAFATDGSNK
-1143 ELVYKSHG
+1143 KS
-1151 TESYF
+1151 T
-1156 PITEL
+1156 I
-1161 FFKEGKGLG
+1161 KIK
-1170 IYFIAGIDT
+1170 
-1179 GNSASA
+1179 
-1185 VYTQAYKN
+1185 VK
-1193 FTNEKKG
+1193 
-1200 IHLGGQLNQQN
+1200 
-1211 LFQFQIPITKQLT
+1211 
-1224 RLDDNIGCFV
+1224 
-1234 EKETPYS
+1234 
-1241 VFIPWN
+1241 
-1247 QSQ
+1247 

>member
-96 YEGADGMILGF
+96 YEGADGMILGL

-319 KPDMKSLQSKVTA
+319 KPDMKILQSKVTA

-680 NIKVIA
+680 NAKVKVGKIK
-686 NENGIA
+686 
-692 AARPLWLPALSKEI
+692 
-706 DIHDINVENI
+706 
-716 MFAGSIKAVVGMID
+716 
-730 NPESQSQYPYYIDF
+730 
-744 SEFSNLMI
+744 
-752 VGNQGCG
+752 
-759 KSTFIQTILYSMAMN
+759 
-774 YHSDDVNFYI
+774 
-784 LDFSSGLLHNFMK
+784 LL
-797 LPHCGN
+797 
-803 VAQVDEEDS
+803 
-812 VNRTIRYLISVIEER
+812 
-827 NQIFKKAGVGGFWE
+827 GVS
-841 FKKISKEP
+841 KKISEGKKIV
-849 MPLLLLVIDN
+849 LKTVISPN
-859 YFAFGENY
+859 NASNK
-867 ESLEGDITTLLRS
+867 T
-880 GFRCGIQVIVSANRM
+880 IVWKSSNP
-895 NDMKFRLRQNIT
+895 K
-907 RVVPLQLNERMDYM
+907 V
-921 EALGSYLAGF
+921 
-931 TATVRGRGLCKE
+931 ATVT
-943 EEILE
+943 
-948 FQTALVSSE
+948 Q
-957 KTEYERIRKVS
+957 
-968 AEFEAMAK
+968 
-976 TEKYH
+976 
-981 ARSILVLPEN
+981 
-991 ETYGEFLEKMPEEML
+991 
-1006 EDYIPIGYEQKEIQ
+1006 
-1020 PYTVSL
+1020 
-1026 KESFCYLISG
+1026 SG
-1036 IGRKGVDNL
+1036 IVTMKKKTGGKKVAITAIATDGSNKYASWKITSMKGVVKKVKINGKKRIKAGKTLKLKAKILATKHANKKL
-1045 LENTTEYL
+1045 LWKSNNSKL
-1053 AATENLPTKKE
+1053 ATVNQKGVVKVHKKA
-1064 LYLVHLNKNCA
+1064 K
-1075 IEEERAE
+1075 
-1082 AVYKNDEDIFSMLL
+1082 
-1096 FLKEEFTKRNKWRK
+1096 
-1110 EYLAEGK
+1110 GK
-1117 EERLYSI
+1117 TI
-1124 LKKEFAQLFFIID
+1124 KI
-1137 DFTAFL
+1137 TAFATDGSNK
-1143 ELVYKSHG
+1143 KS
-1151 TESYF
+1151 T
-1156 PITEL
+1156 I
-1161 FFKEGKGLG
+1161 KIK
-1170 IYFIAGIDT
+1170 
-1179 GNSASA
+1179 
-1185 VYTQAYKN
+1185 VK
-1193 FTNEKKG
+1193 
-1200 IHLGGQLNQQN
+1200 
-1211 LFQFQIPITKQLT
+1211 
-1224 RLDDNIGCFV
+1224 
-1234 EKETPYS
+1234 
-1241 VFIPWN
+1241 
-1247 QSQ
+1247 

>member
-386 HALLATGTGEDTE
+386 HALRATGTGEDTE

-680 NIKVIA
+680 NAKVKVGKIK
-686 NENGIA
+686 
-692 AARPLWLPALSKEI
+692 
-706 DIHDINVENI
+706 
-716 MFAGSIKAVVGMID
+716 
-730 NPESQSQYPYYIDF
+730 
-744 SEFSNLMI
+744 
-752 VGNQGCG
+752 
-759 KSTFIQTILYSMAMN
+759 
-774 YHSDDVNFYI
+774 
-784 LDFSSGLLHNFMK
+784 LL
-797 LPHCGN
+797 
-803 VAQVDEEDS
+803 
-812 VNRTIRYLISVIEER
+812 
-827 NQIFKKAGVGGFWE
+827 GVS
-841 FKKISKEP
+841 KKISEGKKIV
-849 MPLLLLVIDN
+849 LKTVISPN
-859 YFAFGENY
+859 NASNK
-867 ESLEGDITTLLRS
+867 T
-880 GFRCGIQVIVSANRM
+880 IVWKSSNP
-895 NDMKFRLRQNIT
+895 K
-907 RVVPLQLNERMDYM
+907 V
-921 EALGSYLAGF
+921 
-931 TATVRGRGLCKE
+931 ATVT
-943 EEILE
+943 
-948 FQTALVSSE
+948 Q
-957 KTEYERIRKVS
+957 
-968 AEFEAMAK
+968 
-976 TEKYH
+976 
-981 ARSILVLPEN
+981 
-991 ETYGEFLEKMPEEML
+991 
-1006 EDYIPIGYEQKEIQ
+1006 
-1020 PYTVSL
+1020 
-1026 KESFCYLISG
+1026 SG
-1036 IGRKGVDNL
+1036 IVTMKKKTGGKKVAITAIATDGSNKYASWKITSMKGVVKKVKINGKKRIKAGKTLKLKAKILATKHANKKL
-1045 LENTTEYL
+1045 LWKSNNSKL
-1053 AATENLPTKKE
+1053 ATVNQKGVVKVHKKA
-1064 LYLVHLNKNCA
+1064 K
-1075 IEEERAE
+1075 
-1082 AVYKNDEDIFSMLL
+1082 
-1096 FLKEEFTKRNKWRK
+1096 
-1110 EYLAEGK
+1110 GK
-1117 EERLYSI
+1117 TI
-1124 LKKEFAQLFFIID
+1124 KI
-1137 DFTAFL
+1137 TAFATDGSNK
-1143 ELVYKSHG
+1143 KS
-1151 TESYF
+1151 T
-1156 PITEL
+1156 I
-1161 FFKEGKGLG
+1161 KIK
-1170 IYFIAGIDT
+1170 
-1179 GNSASA
+1179 
-1185 VYTQAYKN
+1185 VK
-1193 FTNEKKG
+1193 
-1200 IHLGGQLNQQN
+1200 
-1211 LFQFQIPITKQLT
+1211 
-1224 RLDDNIGCFV
+1224 
-1234 EKETPYS
+1234 
-1241 VFIPWN
+1241 
-1247 QSQ
+1247 

>member
-290 VAASAEYNSPAA
+290 VAAASAEYNSPAA

-633 NIETTISIGD
+633 NIETIISIGD

-680 NIKVIA
+680 NAKVKVGKIK
-686 NENGIA
+686 
-692 AARPLWLPALSKEI
+692 
-706 DIHDINVENI
+706 
-716 MFAGSIKAVVGMID
+716 
-730 NPESQSQYPYYIDF
+730 
-744 SEFSNLMI
+744 
-752 VGNQGCG
+752 
-759 KSTFIQTILYSMAMN
+759 
-774 YHSDDVNFYI
+774 
-784 LDFSSGLLHNFMK
+784 LL
-797 LPHCGN
+797 
-803 VAQVDEEDS
+803 
-812 VNRTIRYLISVIEER
+812 
-827 NQIFKKAGVGGFWE
+827 GVS
-841 FKKISKEP
+841 KKISEGKKIV
-849 MPLLLLVIDN
+849 LKTVISPN
-859 YFAFGENY
+859 NASNK
-867 ESLEGDITTLLRS
+867 T
-880 GFRCGIQVIVSANRM
+880 IVWKSSNP
-895 NDMKFRLRQNIT
+895 K
-907 RVVPLQLNERMDYM
+907 V
-921 EALGSYLAGF
+921 
-931 TATVRGRGLCKE
+931 ATVT
-943 EEILE
+943 
-948 FQTALVSSE
+948 Q
-957 KTEYERIRKVS
+957 
-968 AEFEAMAK
+968 
-976 TEKYH
+976 
-981 ARSILVLPEN
+981 
-991 ETYGEFLEKMPEEML
+991 
-1006 EDYIPIGYEQKEIQ
+1006 
-1020 PYTVSL
+1020 
-1026 KESFCYLISG
+1026 SG
-1036 IGRKGVDNL
+1036 IVTMKKKTGGKKVAITAIATDGSNKYASWKITSMKGVVKKVKINGKKRIKAGKTLKLKAKILATKHANKKL
-1045 LENTTEYL
+1045 LWKSNNSKL
-1053 AATENLPTKKE
+1053 ATVNQKGVVKVHKKA
-1064 LYLVHLNKNCA
+1064 K
-1075 IEEERAE
+1075 
-1082 AVYKNDEDIFSMLL
+1082 
-1096 FLKEEFTKRNKWRK
+1096 
-1110 EYLAEGK
+1110 GK
-1117 EERLYSI
+1117 TI
-1124 LKKEFAQLFFIID
+1124 KI
-1137 DFTAFL
+1137 TAFATDGSNK
-1143 ELVYKSHG
+1143 KS
-1151 TESYF
+1151 T
-1156 PITEL
+1156 I
-1161 FFKEGKGLG
+1161 KIK
-1170 IYFIAGIDT
+1170 
-1179 GNSASA
+1179 
-1185 VYTQAYKN
+1185 VK
-1193 FTNEKKG
+1193 
-1200 IHLGGQLNQQN
+1200 
-1211 LFQFQIPITKQLT
+1211 
-1224 RLDDNIGCFV
+1224 
-1234 EKETPYS
+1234 
-1241 VFIPWN
+1241 
-1247 QSQ
+1247 

>member
-307 ESNKK
+307 EANKK

-680 NIKVIA
+680 NAKVKVGKIK
-686 NENGIA
+686 
-692 AARPLWLPALSKEI
+692 
-706 DIHDINVENI
+706 
-716 MFAGSIKAVVGMID
+716 
-730 NPESQSQYPYYIDF
+730 
-744 SEFSNLMI
+744 
-752 VGNQGCG
+752 
-759 KSTFIQTILYSMAMN
+759 
-774 YHSDDVNFYI
+774 
-784 LDFSSGLLHNFMK
+784 LL
-797 LPHCGN
+797 
-803 VAQVDEEDS
+803 
-812 VNRTIRYLISVIEER
+812 
-827 NQIFKKAGVGGFWE
+827 GVS
-841 FKKISKEP
+841 KKISEGKKIV
-849 MPLLLLVIDN
+849 LKTVIYTN
-859 YFAFGENY
+859 NASNK
-867 ESLEGDITTLLRS
+867 T
-880 GFRCGIQVIVSANRM
+880 IVLKSSNP
-895 NDMKFRLRQNIT
+895 K
-907 RVVPLQLNERMDYM
+907 V
-921 EALGSYLAGF
+921 
-931 TATVRGRGLCKE
+931 ATVT
-943 EEILE
+943 
-948 FQTALVSSE
+948 Q
-957 KTEYERIRKVS
+957 
-968 AEFEAMAK
+968 
-976 TEKYH
+976 
-981 ARSILVLPEN
+981 
-991 ETYGEFLEKMPEEML
+991 
-1006 EDYIPIGYEQKEIQ
+1006 
-1020 PYTVSL
+1020 
-1026 KESFCYLISG
+1026 SG
-1036 IGRKGVDNL
+1036 IVTMKKKTGGKKVAITAIATDGSNKYASWKITSMKGVVKKVKINGKKRIKAGKTLKLKAKILATKHANKKL
-1045 LENTTEYL
+1045 LWKSNNSKL
-1053 AATENLPTKKE
+1053 ATVNQKGVVKVHKKA
-1064 LYLVHLNKNCA
+1064 K
-1075 IEEERAE
+1075 
-1082 AVYKNDEDIFSMLL
+1082 
-1096 FLKEEFTKRNKWRK
+1096 
-1110 EYLAEGK
+1110 GK
-1117 EERLYSI
+1117 TI
-1124 LKKEFAQLFFIID
+1124 KI
-1137 DFTAFL
+1137 TAFATDGSNK
-1143 ELVYKSHG
+1143 KS
-1151 TESYF
+1151 T
-1156 PITEL
+1156 I
-1161 FFKEGKGLG
+1161 KIK
-1170 IYFIAGIDT
+1170 
-1179 GNSASA
+1179 
-1185 VYTQAYKN
+1185 VK
-1193 FTNEKKG
+1193 
-1200 IHLGGQLNQQN
+1200 
-1211 LFQFQIPITKQLT
+1211 
-1224 RLDDNIGCFV
+1224 
-1234 EKETPYS
+1234 
-1241 VFIPWN
+1241 
-1247 QSQ
+1247 

>member
-680 NIKVIA
+680 NAKVKVGKIK
-686 NENGIA
+686 
-692 AARPLWLPALSKEI
+692 
-706 DIHDINVENI
+706 
-716 MFAGSIKAVVGMID
+716 
-730 NPESQSQYPYYIDF
+730 
-744 SEFSNLMI
+744 
-752 VGNQGCG
+752 
-759 KSTFIQTILYSMAMN
+759 
-774 YHSDDVNFYI
+774 
-784 LDFSSGLLHNFMK
+784 LL
-797 LPHCGN
+797 
-803 VAQVDEEDS
+803 
-812 VNRTIRYLISVIEER
+812 
-827 NQIFKKAGVGGFWE
+827 GVS
-841 FKKISKEP
+841 KKISEGKKIV
-849 MPLLLLVIDN
+849 LKTVISPN
-859 YFAFGENY
+859 NASNK
-867 ESLEGDITTLLRS
+867 T
-880 GFRCGIQVIVSANRM
+880 IVWKSSNP
-895 NDMKFRLRQNIT
+895 K
-907 RVVPLQLNERMDYM
+907 V
-921 EALGSYLAGF
+921 
-931 TATVRGRGLCKE
+931 ATVT
-943 EEILE
+943 
-948 FQTALVSSE
+948 Q
-957 KTEYERIRKVS
+957 
-968 AEFEAMAK
+968 
-976 TEKYH
+976 
-981 ARSILVLPEN
+981 
-991 ETYGEFLEKMPEEML
+991 
-1006 EDYIPIGYEQKEIQ
+1006 
-1020 PYTVSL
+1020 
-1026 KESFCYLISG
+1026 SG
-1036 IGRKGVDNL
+1036 IVTMKKKTGGKKVAITAIATDGSNKYASWKITSMKGVVKKVKINGKKRIKAGKTLKLKAKILATKHANKKL
-1045 LENTTEYL
+1045 LWKSNNSKL
-1053 AATENLPTKKE
+1053 ATVNQKGVVKVHKKA
-1064 LYLVHLNKNCA
+1064 K
-1075 IEEERAE
+1075 
-1082 AVYKNDEDIFSMLL
+1082 
-1096 FLKEEFTKRNKWRK
+1096 
-1110 EYLAEGK
+1110 GK
-1117 EERLYSI
+1117 TI
-1124 LKKEFAQLFFIID
+1124 KI
-1137 DFTAFL
+1137 TAFATDGSNK
-1143 ELVYKSHG
+1143 KS
-1151 TESYF
+1151 T
-1156 PITEL
+1156 I
-1161 FFKEGKGLG
+1161 KIK
-1170 IYFIAGIDT
+1170 
-1179 GNSASA
+1179 
-1185 VYTQAYKN
+1185 VK
-1193 FTNEKKG
+1193 
-1200 IHLGGQLNQQN
+1200 
-1211 LFQFQIPITKQLT
+1211 
-1224 RLDDNIGCFV
+1224 
-1234 EKETPYS
+1234 
-1241 VFIPWN
+1241 
-1247 QSQ
+1247 

>member
-208 LGISAATASGCNQHL
+208 SGISAATASGCNQHL

-680 NIKVIA
+680 NAKVKVGKIK
-686 NENGIA
+686 
-692 AARPLWLPALSKEI
+692 
-706 DIHDINVENI
+706 
-716 MFAGSIKAVVGMID
+716 
-730 NPESQSQYPYYIDF
+730 
-744 SEFSNLMI
+744 
-752 VGNQGCG
+752 
-759 KSTFIQTILYSMAMN
+759 
-774 YHSDDVNFYI
+774 
-784 LDFSSGLLHNFMK
+784 LL
-797 LPHCGN
+797 
-803 VAQVDEEDS
+803 
-812 VNRTIRYLISVIEER
+812 
-827 NQIFKKAGVGGFWE
+827 GVS
-841 FKKISKEP
+841 KKISEGKKIV
-849 MPLLLLVIDN
+849 LKTVISPN
-859 YFAFGENY
+859 NASNK
-867 ESLEGDITTLLRS
+867 T
-880 GFRCGIQVIVSANRM
+880 IVWKSSNP
-895 NDMKFRLRQNIT
+895 K
-907 RVVPLQLNERMDYM
+907 V
-921 EALGSYLAGF
+921 
-931 TATVRGRGLCKE
+931 ATVT
-943 EEILE
+943 
-948 FQTALVSSE
+948 Q
-957 KTEYERIRKVS
+957 
-968 AEFEAMAK
+968 
-976 TEKYH
+976 
-981 ARSILVLPEN
+981 
-991 ETYGEFLEKMPEEML
+991 
-1006 EDYIPIGYEQKEIQ
+1006 
-1020 PYTVSL
+1020 
-1026 KESFCYLISG
+1026 SG
-1036 IGRKGVDNL
+1036 IVTMKKKTGGKKVAITAIATDGSNKYASWKITSMKGVVKKVKINGKKRIKAGKTLKLKAKILATKHANKKL
-1045 LENTTEYL
+1045 LWKSNNSKL
-1053 AATENLPTKKE
+1053 ATVNQKGVVKVHKKA
-1064 LYLVHLNKNCA
+1064 K
-1075 IEEERAE
+1075 
-1082 AVYKNDEDIFSMLL
+1082 
-1096 FLKEEFTKRNKWRK
+1096 
-1110 EYLAEGK
+1110 GK
-1117 EERLYSI
+1117 TI
-1124 LKKEFAQLFFIID
+1124 KI
-1137 DFTAFL
+1137 TAFATDGSNK
-1143 ELVYKSHG
+1143 KS
-1151 TESYF
+1151 T
-1156 PITEL
+1156 I
-1161 FFKEGKGLG
+1161 KIK
-1170 IYFIAGIDT
+1170 
-1179 GNSASA
+1179 
-1185 VYTQAYKN
+1185 VK
-1193 FTNEKKG
+1193 
-1200 IHLGGQLNQQN
+1200 
-1211 LFQFQIPITKQLT
+1211 
-1224 RLDDNIGCFV
+1224 
-1234 EKETPYS
+1234 
-1241 VFIPWN
+1241 
-1247 QSQ
+1247 

>member
-680 NIKVIA
+680 NAKVKVGKIK
-686 NENGIA
+686 
-692 AARPLWLPALSKEI
+692 
-706 DIHDINVENI
+706 
-716 MFAGSIKAVVGMID
+716 
-730 NPESQSQYPYYIDF
+730 
-744 SEFSNLMI
+744 
-752 VGNQGCG
+752 
-759 KSTFIQTILYSMAMN
+759 
-774 YHSDDVNFYI
+774 
-784 LDFSSGLLHNFMK
+784 LL
-797 LPHCGN
+797 
-803 VAQVDEEDS
+803 
-812 VNRTIRYLISVIEER
+812 
-827 NQIFKKAGVGGFWE
+827 GVS
-841 FKKISKEP
+841 KKISEGKKIV
-849 MPLLLLVIDN
+849 LKTVISPN
-859 YFAFGENY
+859 NASNKTIAWK
-867 ESLEGDITTLLRS
+867 SS
-880 GFRCGIQVIVSANRM
+880 NPKV
-895 NDMKFRLRQNIT
+895 
-907 RVVPLQLNERMDYM
+907 
-921 EALGSYLAGF
+921 
-931 TATVRGRGLCKE
+931 ATVT
-943 EEILE
+943 
-948 FQTALVSSE
+948 Q
-957 KTEYERIRKVS
+957 
-968 AEFEAMAK
+968 
-976 TEKYH
+976 
-981 ARSILVLPEN
+981 
-991 ETYGEFLEKMPEEML
+991 
-1006 EDYIPIGYEQKEIQ
+1006 
-1020 PYTVSL
+1020 
-1026 KESFCYLISG
+1026 SG
-1036 IGRKGVDNL
+1036 IVTMKKKTGGKKVAITAIATDGSNKYASWKITSMKGVVKKVKINGKKRIKAGKTLKLKAKILATKHANKKL
-1045 LENTTEYL
+1045 LWKSNNSKL
-1053 AATENLPTKKE
+1053 ATVNQKGVVKVHKKA
-1064 LYLVHLNKNCA
+1064 K
-1075 IEEERAE
+1075 
-1082 AVYKNDEDIFSMLL
+1082 
-1096 FLKEEFTKRNKWRK
+1096 
-1110 EYLAEGK
+1110 GK
-1117 EERLYSI
+1117 TI
-1124 LKKEFAQLFFIID
+1124 KI
-1137 DFTAFL
+1137 TAFATDGSNK
-1143 ELVYKSHG
+1143 KS
-1151 TESYF
+1151 T
-1156 PITEL
+1156 I
-1161 FFKEGKGLG
+1161 KIK
-1170 IYFIAGIDT
+1170 
-1179 GNSASA
+1179 
-1185 VYTQAYKN
+1185 VK
-1193 FTNEKKG
+1193 
-1200 IHLGGQLNQQN
+1200 
-1211 LFQFQIPITKQLT
+1211 
-1224 RLDDNIGCFV
+1224 
-1234 EKETPYS
+1234 
-1241 VFIPWN
+1241 
-1247 QSQ
+1247 

>member
-545 NTENSSYVITSENIE
+545 NTENSLYVITSENIE

-680 NIKVIA
+680 NAKVKVGKIK
-686 NENGIA
+686 
-692 AARPLWLPALSKEI
+692 
-706 DIHDINVENI
+706 
-716 MFAGSIKAVVGMID
+716 
-730 NPESQSQYPYYIDF
+730 
-744 SEFSNLMI
+744 
-752 VGNQGCG
+752 
-759 KSTFIQTILYSMAMN
+759 
-774 YHSDDVNFYI
+774 
-784 LDFSSGLLHNFMK
+784 LL
-797 LPHCGN
+797 
-803 VAQVDEEDS
+803 
-812 VNRTIRYLISVIEER
+812 
-827 NQIFKKAGVGGFWE
+827 GVS
-841 FKKISKEP
+841 KKISEGKKIV
-849 MPLLLLVIDN
+849 LKTVISPN
-859 YFAFGENY
+859 NASNK
-867 ESLEGDITTLLRS
+867 T
-880 GFRCGIQVIVSANRM
+880 IVWKSSNP
-895 NDMKFRLRQNIT
+895 K
-907 RVVPLQLNERMDYM
+907 V
-921 EALGSYLAGF
+921 
-931 TATVRGRGLCKE
+931 ATVT
-943 EEILE
+943 
-948 FQTALVSSE
+948 Q
-957 KTEYERIRKVS
+957 
-968 AEFEAMAK
+968 
-976 TEKYH
+976 
-981 ARSILVLPEN
+981 
-991 ETYGEFLEKMPEEML
+991 
-1006 EDYIPIGYEQKEIQ
+1006 
-1020 PYTVSL
+1020 
-1026 KESFCYLISG
+1026 SG
-1036 IGRKGVDNL
+1036 IVTMKKKTGGKKVAITAIATDGSNKYASWKITSMKGVVKKVKINGKKRIKAGKTLKLKAKILATKHANKKL
-1045 LENTTEYL
+1045 LWKSNNSKL
-1053 AATENLPTKKE
+1053 ATVNQKGVVKVHKKA
-1064 LYLVHLNKNCA
+1064 K
-1075 IEEERAE
+1075 
-1082 AVYKNDEDIFSMLL
+1082 
-1096 FLKEEFTKRNKWRK
+1096 
-1110 EYLAEGK
+1110 GK
-1117 EERLYSI
+1117 TI
-1124 LKKEFAQLFFIID
+1124 KI
-1137 DFTAFL
+1137 TAFATDGSNK
-1143 ELVYKSHG
+1143 KS
-1151 TESYF
+1151 T
-1156 PITEL
+1156 I
-1161 FFKEGKGLG
+1161 KIK
-1170 IYFIAGIDT
+1170 
-1179 GNSASA
+1179 
-1185 VYTQAYKN
+1185 VK
-1193 FTNEKKG
+1193 
-1200 IHLGGQLNQQN
+1200 
-1211 LFQFQIPITKQLT
+1211 
-1224 RLDDNIGCFV
+1224 
-1234 EKETPYS
+1234 
-1241 VFIPWN
+1241 
-1247 QSQ
+1247 

>member
-680 NIKVIA
+680 NAKVKVGKIK
-686 NENGIA
+686 
-692 AARPLWLPALSKEI
+692 
-706 DIHDINVENI
+706 
-716 MFAGSIKAVVGMID
+716 
-730 NPESQSQYPYYIDF
+730 
-744 SEFSNLMI
+744 
-752 VGNQGCG
+752 
-759 KSTFIQTILYSMAMN
+759 
-774 YHSDDVNFYI
+774 
-784 LDFSSGLLHNFMK
+784 LL
-797 LPHCGN
+797 
-803 VAQVDEEDS
+803 
-812 VNRTIRYLISVIEER
+812 
-827 NQIFKKAGVGGFWE
+827 GVS
-841 FKKISKEP
+841 KKISEGKKIV
-849 MPLLLLVIDN
+849 LKAVISPN
-859 YFAFGENY
+859 NASNK
-867 ESLEGDITTLLRS
+867 T
-880 GFRCGIQVIVSANRM
+880 IVWKSSNP
-895 NDMKFRLRQNIT
+895 K
-907 RVVPLQLNERMDYM
+907 V
-921 EALGSYLAGF
+921 
-931 TATVRGRGLCKE
+931 ATVT
-943 EEILE
+943 
-948 FQTALVSSE
+948 Q
-957 KTEYERIRKVS
+957 
-968 AEFEAMAK
+968 
-976 TEKYH
+976 
-981 ARSILVLPEN
+981 
-991 ETYGEFLEKMPEEML
+991 
-1006 EDYIPIGYEQKEIQ
+1006 
-1020 PYTVSL
+1020 
-1026 KESFCYLISG
+1026 SG
-1036 IGRKGVDNL
+1036 IVTMKKKTGGKKVTITAIATDGSNKYASWKITSMKGVVKKVKINGKKRIKAGKTLKLKAKVLATKHANKKL
-1045 LENTTEYL
+1045 LWKSNNSKF
-1053 AATENLPTKKE
+1053 ATVNQKGVVKVHKKA
-1064 LYLVHLNKNCA
+1064 K
-1075 IEEERAE
+1075 
-1082 AVYKNDEDIFSMLL
+1082 
-1096 FLKEEFTKRNKWRK
+1096 
-1110 EYLAEGK
+1110 GK
-1117 EERLYSI
+1117 TI
-1124 LKKEFAQLFFIID
+1124 KI
-1137 DFTAFL
+1137 TAFATDGSNK
-1143 ELVYKSHG
+1143 KS
-1151 TESYF
+1151 T
-1156 PITEL
+1156 I
-1161 FFKEGKGLG
+1161 KIK
-1170 IYFIAGIDT
+1170 
-1179 GNSASA
+1179 
-1185 VYTQAYKN
+1185 VK
-1193 FTNEKKG
+1193 
-1200 IHLGGQLNQQN
+1200 
-1211 LFQFQIPITKQLT
+1211 
-1224 RLDDNIGCFV
+1224 
-1234 EKETPYS
+1234 
-1241 VFIPWN
+1241 
-1247 QSQ
+1247 

>member
-75 DTTQDFSITVSYWIG
+75 DTTQDFSITVSSWIG

-680 NIKVIA
+680 NAKVKVGKIK
-686 NENGIA
+686 
-692 AARPLWLPALSKEI
+692 
-706 DIHDINVENI
+706 
-716 MFAGSIKAVVGMID
+716 
-730 NPESQSQYPYYIDF
+730 
-744 SEFSNLMI
+744 
-752 VGNQGCG
+752 
-759 KSTFIQTILYSMAMN
+759 
-774 YHSDDVNFYI
+774 
-784 LDFSSGLLHNFMK
+784 LL
-797 LPHCGN
+797 
-803 VAQVDEEDS
+803 
-812 VNRTIRYLISVIEER
+812 
-827 NQIFKKAGVGGFWE
+827 GVS
-841 FKKISKEP
+841 KKISEGKKIV
-849 MPLLLLVIDN
+849 LKTVISPN
-859 YFAFGENY
+859 NASNK
-867 ESLEGDITTLLRS
+867 T
-880 GFRCGIQVIVSANRM
+880 IVWKSSNP
-895 NDMKFRLRQNIT
+895 K
-907 RVVPLQLNERMDYM
+907 V
-921 EALGSYLAGF
+921 
-931 TATVRGRGLCKE
+931 ATVT
-943 EEILE
+943 
-948 FQTALVSSE
+948 Q
-957 KTEYERIRKVS
+957 
-968 AEFEAMAK
+968 
-976 TEKYH
+976 
-981 ARSILVLPEN
+981 
-991 ETYGEFLEKMPEEML
+991 
-1006 EDYIPIGYEQKEIQ
+1006 
-1020 PYTVSL
+1020 
-1026 KESFCYLISG
+1026 SG
-1036 IGRKGVDNL
+1036 IVTMKKKTGGKKVAITAIATDGSNKYASWKITSMKGVVKKVKINGKKRIKAGKTLKLKAKILATKHANKKL
-1045 LENTTEYL
+1045 LWKSNNSKL
-1053 AATENLPTKKE
+1053 ATVNQKGVVKVHKKA
-1064 LYLVHLNKNCA
+1064 K
-1075 IEEERAE
+1075 
-1082 AVYKNDEDIFSMLL
+1082 
-1096 FLKEEFTKRNKWRK
+1096 
-1110 EYLAEGK
+1110 GK
-1117 EERLYSI
+1117 TI
-1124 LKKEFAQLFFIID
+1124 KI
-1137 DFTAFL
+1137 TAFATDGSNK
-1143 ELVYKSHG
+1143 KS
-1151 TESYF
+1151 T
-1156 PITEL
+1156 I
-1161 FFKEGKGLG
+1161 KIK
-1170 IYFIAGIDT
+1170 
-1179 GNSASA
+1179 
-1185 VYTQAYKN
+1185 VK
-1193 FTNEKKG
+1193 
-1200 IHLGGQLNQQN
+1200 
-1211 LFQFQIPITKQLT
+1211 
-1224 RLDDNIGCFV
+1224 
-1234 EKETPYS
+1234 
-1241 VFIPWN
+1241 
-1247 QSQ
+1247 

>member
-155 RNHLKYVLDDRV
+155 RNHLKYVLDNRV

-178 YKAKEKTLTVYLDEK
+178 YKAKEKALTVYLDEK

-469 ENYKGGKKEKIDT
+469 ENDKGGKKEKIDP

-622 NGSEIDITGVK
+622 NGSEIDSTGVK

-680 NIKVIA
+680 NAKVKVGKIK
-686 NENGIA
+686 
-692 AARPLWLPALSKEI
+692 
-706 DIHDINVENI
+706 
-716 MFAGSIKAVVGMID
+716 
-730 NPESQSQYPYYIDF
+730 
-744 SEFSNLMI
+744 
-752 VGNQGCG
+752 
-759 KSTFIQTILYSMAMN
+759 
-774 YHSDDVNFYI
+774 
-784 LDFSSGLLHNFMK
+784 LL
-797 LPHCGN
+797 
-803 VAQVDEEDS
+803 
-812 VNRTIRYLISVIEER
+812 
-827 NQIFKKAGVGGFWE
+827 GVS
-841 FKKISKEP
+841 KKISEGKKIV
-849 MPLLLLVIDN
+849 LKAVISPN
-859 YFAFGENY
+859 NASNK
-867 ESLEGDITTLLRS
+867 T
-880 GFRCGIQVIVSANRM
+880 IVWKSSNP
-895 NDMKFRLRQNIT
+895 K
-907 RVVPLQLNERMDYM
+907 V
-921 EALGSYLAGF
+921 
-931 TATVRGRGLCKE
+931 ATVT
-943 EEILE
+943 
-948 FQTALVSSE
+948 Q
-957 KTEYERIRKVS
+957 
-968 AEFEAMAK
+968 
-976 TEKYH
+976 
-981 ARSILVLPEN
+981 
-991 ETYGEFLEKMPEEML
+991 
-1006 EDYIPIGYEQKEIQ
+1006 
-1020 PYTVSL
+1020 
-1026 KESFCYLISG
+1026 SG
-1036 IGRKGVDNL
+1036 IVTMKKKTGGKKVTITAIATDGSNKYASWKITSMKGVVKKVKINGKKRIKAGKTLKLKAKVLATKHANKKL
-1045 LENTTEYL
+1045 LWKSNNSKF
-1053 AATENLPTKKE
+1053 ATVNQKGVVKVHKKA
-1064 LYLVHLNKNCA
+1064 K
-1075 IEEERAE
+1075 
-1082 AVYKNDEDIFSMLL
+1082 
-1096 FLKEEFTKRNKWRK
+1096 
-1110 EYLAEGK
+1110 GK
-1117 EERLYSI
+1117 TI
-1124 LKKEFAQLFFIID
+1124 KI
-1137 DFTAFL
+1137 TAFATDGSNK
-1143 ELVYKSHG
+1143 KS
-1151 TESYF
+1151 T
-1156 PITEL
+1156 I
-1161 FFKEGKGLG
+1161 KIK
-1170 IYFIAGIDT
+1170 
-1179 GNSASA
+1179 
-1185 VYTQAYKN
+1185 VK
-1193 FTNEKKG
+1193 
-1200 IHLGGQLNQQN
+1200 
-1211 LFQFQIPITKQLT
+1211 
-1224 RLDDNIGCFV
+1224 
-1234 EKETPYS
+1234 
-1241 VFIPWN
+1241 
-1247 QSQ
+1247 

>member
-680 NIKVIA
+680 NAKVKVGKIK
-686 NENGIA
+686 
-692 AARPLWLPALSKEI
+692 
-706 DIHDINVENI
+706 
-716 MFAGSIKAVVGMID
+716 
-730 NPESQSQYPYYIDF
+730 
-744 SEFSNLMI
+744 
-752 VGNQGCG
+752 
-759 KSTFIQTILYSMAMN
+759 
-774 YHSDDVNFYI
+774 
-784 LDFSSGLLHNFMK
+784 LL
-797 LPHCGN
+797 
-803 VAQVDEEDS
+803 
-812 VNRTIRYLISVIEER
+812 
-827 NQIFKKAGVGGFWE
+827 GVS
-841 FKKISKEP
+841 KKISEGKKIV
-849 MPLLLLVIDN
+849 LKTVISPN
-859 YFAFGENY
+859 NASNK
-867 ESLEGDITTLLRS
+867 T
-880 GFRCGIQVIVSANRM
+880 IVWKSSNP
-895 NDMKFRLRQNIT
+895 K
-907 RVVPLQLNERMDYM
+907 V
-921 EALGSYLAGF
+921 
-931 TATVRGRGLCKE
+931 ATVT
-943 EEILE
+943 
-948 FQTALVSSE
+948 Q
-957 KTEYERIRKVS
+957 
-968 AEFEAMAK
+968 
-976 TEKYH
+976 
-981 ARSILVLPEN
+981 
-991 ETYGEFLEKMPEEML
+991 
-1006 EDYIPIGYEQKEIQ
+1006 
-1020 PYTVSL
+1020 
-1026 KESFCYLISG
+1026 SG
-1036 IGRKGVDNL
+1036 IVTMKKKTGGKKVAITAIATDGSNKYTSWKITSMKGVVKKVKINGKKRIKAGKTLKLKAKILATKHANKKL
-1045 LENTTEYL
+1045 LWKSNNSKL
-1053 AATENLPTKKE
+1053 ATVNQKGVVKVHKKA
-1064 LYLVHLNKNCA
+1064 K
-1075 IEEERAE
+1075 
-1082 AVYKNDEDIFSMLL
+1082 
-1096 FLKEEFTKRNKWRK
+1096 
-1110 EYLAEGK
+1110 GK
-1117 EERLYSI
+1117 TI
-1124 LKKEFAQLFFIID
+1124 KI
-1137 DFTAFL
+1137 TAFATDGSNK
-1143 ELVYKSHG
+1143 KS
-1151 TESYF
+1151 T
-1156 PITEL
+1156 I
-1161 FFKEGKGLG
+1161 KIK
-1170 IYFIAGIDT
+1170 
-1179 GNSASA
+1179 
-1185 VYTQAYKN
+1185 VK
-1193 FTNEKKG
+1193 
-1200 IHLGGQLNQQN
+1200 
-1211 LFQFQIPITKQLT
+1211 
-1224 RLDDNIGCFV
+1224 
-1234 EKETPYS
+1234 
-1241 VFIPWN
+1241 
-1247 QSQ
+1247 

>member
-255 IPEKIYTKKFGQL
+255 IPEKIYTKKLGQL

-680 NIKVIA
+680 NAKVKVGKIK
-686 NENGIA
+686 
-692 AARPLWLPALSKEI
+692 
-706 DIHDINVENI
+706 
-716 MFAGSIKAVVGMID
+716 
-730 NPESQSQYPYYIDF
+730 
-744 SEFSNLMI
+744 
-752 VGNQGCG
+752 
-759 KSTFIQTILYSMAMN
+759 
-774 YHSDDVNFYI
+774 
-784 LDFSSGLLHNFMK
+784 LL
-797 LPHCGN
+797 
-803 VAQVDEEDS
+803 
-812 VNRTIRYLISVIEER
+812 
-827 NQIFKKAGVGGFWE
+827 GVS
-841 FKKISKEP
+841 KKISEGKKIV
-849 MPLLLLVIDN
+849 LKTVISPN
-859 YFAFGENY
+859 NASNK
-867 ESLEGDITTLLRS
+867 T
-880 GFRCGIQVIVSANRM
+880 IVWKSSNP
-895 NDMKFRLRQNIT
+895 K
-907 RVVPLQLNERMDYM
+907 V
-921 EALGSYLAGF
+921 
-931 TATVRGRGLCKE
+931 ATVT
-943 EEILE
+943 
-948 FQTALVSSE
+948 Q
-957 KTEYERIRKVS
+957 
-968 AEFEAMAK
+968 
-976 TEKYH
+976 
-981 ARSILVLPEN
+981 
-991 ETYGEFLEKMPEEML
+991 
-1006 EDYIPIGYEQKEIQ
+1006 
-1020 PYTVSL
+1020 
-1026 KESFCYLISG
+1026 SG
-1036 IGRKGVDNL
+1036 IVTMKKKTGGKKVAITAIATDGSNKYASWKITSMKGVVKKVKINGKKRIKAGKTLKLKAKILATKHANKKL
-1045 LENTTEYL
+1045 LWKSNNSKL
-1053 AATENLPTKKE
+1053 ATVNQKGVVKVHKKA
-1064 LYLVHLNKNCA
+1064 K
-1075 IEEERAE
+1075 
-1082 AVYKNDEDIFSMLL
+1082 
-1096 FLKEEFTKRNKWRK
+1096 
-1110 EYLAEGK
+1110 GK
-1117 EERLYSI
+1117 TI
-1124 LKKEFAQLFFIID
+1124 KI
-1137 DFTAFL
+1137 TAFATDGSNK
-1143 ELVYKSHG
+1143 KS
-1151 TESYF
+1151 T
-1156 PITEL
+1156 I
-1161 FFKEGKGLG
+1161 KIK
-1170 IYFIAGIDT
+1170 
-1179 GNSASA
+1179 
-1185 VYTQAYKN
+1185 VK
-1193 FTNEKKG
+1193 
-1200 IHLGGQLNQQN
+1200 
-1211 LFQFQIPITKQLT
+1211 
-1224 RLDDNIGCFV
+1224 
-1234 EKETPYS
+1234 
-1241 VFIPWN
+1241 
-1247 QSQ
+1247 

>member
-49 FLDDDSIQLTPLETN
+49 FLDEDSIQLTPLETN

-680 NIKVIA
+680 NAKVKVGKIK
-686 NENGIA
+686 
-692 AARPLWLPALSKEI
+692 
-706 DIHDINVENI
+706 
-716 MFAGSIKAVVGMID
+716 
-730 NPESQSQYPYYIDF
+730 
-744 SEFSNLMI
+744 
-752 VGNQGCG
+752 
-759 KSTFIQTILYSMAMN
+759 
-774 YHSDDVNFYI
+774 
-784 LDFSSGLLHNFMK
+784 LL
-797 LPHCGN
+797 
-803 VAQVDEEDS
+803 
-812 VNRTIRYLISVIEER
+812 
-827 NQIFKKAGVGGFWE
+827 GVS
-841 FKKISKEP
+841 KKISEGKKIV
-849 MPLLLLVIDN
+849 LKTVISPN
-859 YFAFGENY
+859 NASNK
-867 ESLEGDITTLLRS
+867 T
-880 GFRCGIQVIVSANRM
+880 IVWKSSNP
-895 NDMKFRLRQNIT
+895 K
-907 RVVPLQLNERMDYM
+907 V
-921 EALGSYLAGF
+921 
-931 TATVRGRGLCKE
+931 ATVT
-943 EEILE
+943 
-948 FQTALVSSE
+948 Q
-957 KTEYERIRKVS
+957 
-968 AEFEAMAK
+968 
-976 TEKYH
+976 
-981 ARSILVLPEN
+981 
-991 ETYGEFLEKMPEEML
+991 
-1006 EDYIPIGYEQKEIQ
+1006 
-1020 PYTVSL
+1020 
-1026 KESFCYLISG
+1026 SG
-1036 IGRKGVDNL
+1036 IVTMKKKTGGKKVAITAIATDGSNKYASWKITSMKGVVKKVKINGKKRIKAGKTLKLKAKILATKHANKKL
-1045 LENTTEYL
+1045 LWKSNNSKL
-1053 AATENLPTKKE
+1053 ATVNQKGVVKVHKKA
-1064 LYLVHLNKNCA
+1064 K
-1075 IEEERAE
+1075 
-1082 AVYKNDEDIFSMLL
+1082 
-1096 FLKEEFTKRNKWRK
+1096 
-1110 EYLAEGK
+1110 GK
-1117 EERLYSI
+1117 TI
-1124 LKKEFAQLFFIID
+1124 KI
-1137 DFTAFL
+1137 TAFATDGSNK
-1143 ELVYKSHG
+1143 KS
-1151 TESYF
+1151 T
-1156 PITEL
+1156 I
-1161 FFKEGKGLG
+1161 KIK
-1170 IYFIAGIDT
+1170 
-1179 GNSASA
+1179 
-1185 VYTQAYKN
+1185 VK
-1193 FTNEKKG
+1193 
-1200 IHLGGQLNQQN
+1200 
-1211 LFQFQIPITKQLT
+1211 
-1224 RLDDNIGCFV
+1224 
-1234 EKETPYS
+1234 
-1241 VFIPWN
+1241 
-1247 QSQ
+1247 

>member
-319 KPDMKSLQSKVTA
+319 KPDMKSIQSKVTA

-371 NDGEPVIIEIQDGGG
+371 NDGDPVIIEIQDGGG

-680 NIKVIA
+680 NAKVKVGKIK
-686 NENGIA
+686 
-692 AARPLWLPALSKEI
+692 
-706 DIHDINVENI
+706 
-716 MFAGSIKAVVGMID
+716 
-730 NPESQSQYPYYIDF
+730 
-744 SEFSNLMI
+744 
-752 VGNQGCG
+752 
-759 KSTFIQTILYSMAMN
+759 
-774 YHSDDVNFYI
+774 
-784 LDFSSGLLHNFMK
+784 LL
-797 LPHCGN
+797 
-803 VAQVDEEDS
+803 
-812 VNRTIRYLISVIEER
+812 
-827 NQIFKKAGVGGFWE
+827 GVS
-841 FKKISKEP
+841 KKISEGKKIV
-849 MPLLLLVIDN
+849 LKTVISPN
-859 YFAFGENY
+859 NASNK
-867 ESLEGDITTLLRS
+867 T
-880 GFRCGIQVIVSANRM
+880 IVWKSSNP
-895 NDMKFRLRQNIT
+895 K
-907 RVVPLQLNERMDYM
+907 V
-921 EALGSYLAGF
+921 
-931 TATVRGRGLCKE
+931 ATVT
-943 EEILE
+943 
-948 FQTALVSSE
+948 Q
-957 KTEYERIRKVS
+957 
-968 AEFEAMAK
+968 
-976 TEKYH
+976 
-981 ARSILVLPEN
+981 
-991 ETYGEFLEKMPEEML
+991 
-1006 EDYIPIGYEQKEIQ
+1006 
-1020 PYTVSL
+1020 
-1026 KESFCYLISG
+1026 SG
-1036 IGRKGVDNL
+1036 IVTMKKKTGGKKVAITAIATDGSNKYASWKITSMKGVVKKVKINGKKRIKAGKTLKLKAKILATKHANKKL
-1045 LENTTEYL
+1045 LWKSNNSKL
-1053 AATENLPTKKE
+1053 ATVNQKGVVKVHKKA
-1064 LYLVHLNKNCA
+1064 K
-1075 IEEERAE
+1075 
-1082 AVYKNDEDIFSMLL
+1082 
-1096 FLKEEFTKRNKWRK
+1096 
-1110 EYLAEGK
+1110 GK
-1117 EERLYSI
+1117 TI
-1124 LKKEFAQLFFIID
+1124 KI
-1137 DFTAFL
+1137 TAFATDGSNK
-1143 ELVYKSHG
+1143 KS
-1151 TESYF
+1151 T
-1156 PITEL
+1156 I
-1161 FFKEGKGLG
+1161 KIK
-1170 IYFIAGIDT
+1170 
-1179 GNSASA
+1179 
-1185 VYTQAYKN
+1185 VK
-1193 FTNEKKG
+1193 
-1200 IHLGGQLNQQN
+1200 
-1211 LFQFQIPITKQLT
+1211 
-1224 RLDDNIGCFV
+1224 
-1234 EKETPYS
+1234 
-1241 VFIPWN
+1241 
-1247 QSQ
+1247 

>member
-399 EQTEILVYDCNYP
+399 DQTEILVYDCNYP

-680 NIKVIA
+680 NAKVKVGKIK
-686 NENGIA
+686 
-692 AARPLWLPALSKEI
+692 
-706 DIHDINVENI
+706 
-716 MFAGSIKAVVGMID
+716 
-730 NPESQSQYPYYIDF
+730 
-744 SEFSNLMI
+744 
-752 VGNQGCG
+752 
-759 KSTFIQTILYSMAMN
+759 
-774 YHSDDVNFYI
+774 
-784 LDFSSGLLHNFMK
+784 LL
-797 LPHCGN
+797 
-803 VAQVDEEDS
+803 
-812 VNRTIRYLISVIEER
+812 
-827 NQIFKKAGVGGFWE
+827 GVS
-841 FKKISKEP
+841 KKISEGKKIV
-849 MPLLLLVIDN
+849 LKTVISPN
-859 YFAFGENY
+859 NASNK
-867 ESLEGDITTLLRS
+867 T
-880 GFRCGIQVIVSANRM
+880 IVWKSSNP
-895 NDMKFRLRQNIT
+895 K
-907 RVVPLQLNERMDYM
+907 V
-921 EALGSYLAGF
+921 
-931 TATVRGRGLCKE
+931 ATVT
-943 EEILE
+943 
-948 FQTALVSSE
+948 Q
-957 KTEYERIRKVS
+957 
-968 AEFEAMAK
+968 
-976 TEKYH
+976 
-981 ARSILVLPEN
+981 
-991 ETYGEFLEKMPEEML
+991 
-1006 EDYIPIGYEQKEIQ
+1006 
-1020 PYTVSL
+1020 
-1026 KESFCYLISG
+1026 SG
-1036 IGRKGVDNL
+1036 IVTMKKKTGGKKVAITAIATDGSNKYASWKITSMKGVVKKVKINGKKRIKAGKTLKLKAKILATKHANKKL
-1045 LENTTEYL
+1045 LWKSNNSKL
-1053 AATENLPTKKE
+1053 ATVNQKGVVKVHKKA
-1064 LYLVHLNKNCA
+1064 K
-1075 IEEERAE
+1075 
-1082 AVYKNDEDIFSMLL
+1082 
-1096 FLKEEFTKRNKWRK
+1096 
-1110 EYLAEGK
+1110 GK
-1117 EERLYSI
+1117 TI
-1124 LKKEFAQLFFIID
+1124 KI
-1137 DFTAFL
+1137 TAFATDGSNK
-1143 ELVYKSHG
+1143 KS
-1151 TESYF
+1151 T
-1156 PITEL
+1156 I
-1161 FFKEGKGLG
+1161 KIK
-1170 IYFIAGIDT
+1170 
-1179 GNSASA
+1179 
-1185 VYTQAYKN
+1185 VK
-1193 FTNEKKG
+1193 
-1200 IHLGGQLNQQN
+1200 
-1211 LFQFQIPITKQLT
+1211 
-1224 RLDDNIGCFV
+1224 
-1234 EKETPYS
+1234 
-1241 VFIPWN
+1241 
-1247 QSQ
+1247 

>member
-290 VAASAEYNSPAA
+290 VAAASAEYNSPAA

-399 EQTEILVYDCNYP
+399 EQTEILVYDCTHP
-412 KTMRSLYLLKNEK
+412 KTMRTLYLLKNEK

-633 NIETTISIGD
+633 NIETIISIGD

-680 NIKVIA
+680 NAKVKVGKIK
-686 NENGIA
+686 
-692 AARPLWLPALSKEI
+692 
-706 DIHDINVENI
+706 
-716 MFAGSIKAVVGMID
+716 
-730 NPESQSQYPYYIDF
+730 
-744 SEFSNLMI
+744 
-752 VGNQGCG
+752 
-759 KSTFIQTILYSMAMN
+759 
-774 YHSDDVNFYI
+774 
-784 LDFSSGLLHNFMK
+784 LL
-797 LPHCGN
+797 
-803 VAQVDEEDS
+803 
-812 VNRTIRYLISVIEER
+812 
-827 NQIFKKAGVGGFWE
+827 GVS
-841 FKKISKEP
+841 KKISEGKKIV
-849 MPLLLLVIDN
+849 LKTVISPN
-859 YFAFGENY
+859 NASNK
-867 ESLEGDITTLLRS
+867 T
-880 GFRCGIQVIVSANRM
+880 IVWKSSNP
-895 NDMKFRLRQNIT
+895 K
-907 RVVPLQLNERMDYM
+907 V
-921 EALGSYLAGF
+921 
-931 TATVRGRGLCKE
+931 ATVT
-943 EEILE
+943 
-948 FQTALVSSE
+948 Q
-957 KTEYERIRKVS
+957 
-968 AEFEAMAK
+968 
-976 TEKYH
+976 
-981 ARSILVLPEN
+981 
-991 ETYGEFLEKMPEEML
+991 
-1006 EDYIPIGYEQKEIQ
+1006 
-1020 PYTVSL
+1020 
-1026 KESFCYLISG
+1026 SG
-1036 IGRKGVDNL
+1036 IVTMKKKTGGKKVAITAIATDGSNKYASWKITSMKGVVKKVKINGKKRIKAGKTLKLKAKILATKHANKKL
-1045 LENTTEYL
+1045 LWKSNNSKL
-1053 AATENLPTKKE
+1053 ATVNQKGVVKVHKKA
-1064 LYLVHLNKNCA
+1064 K
-1075 IEEERAE
+1075 
-1082 AVYKNDEDIFSMLL
+1082 
-1096 FLKEEFTKRNKWRK
+1096 
-1110 EYLAEGK
+1110 GK
-1117 EERLYSI
+1117 TI
-1124 LKKEFAQLFFIID
+1124 KI
-1137 DFTAFL
+1137 TAFATDGSNK
-1143 ELVYKSHG
+1143 KS
-1151 TESYF
+1151 T
-1156 PITEL
+1156 I
-1161 FFKEGKGLG
+1161 KIK
-1170 IYFIAGIDT
+1170 
-1179 GNSASA
+1179 
-1185 VYTQAYKN
+1185 VK
-1193 FTNEKKG
+1193 
-1200 IHLGGQLNQQN
+1200 
-1211 LFQFQIPITKQLT
+1211 
-1224 RLDDNIGCFV
+1224 
-1234 EKETPYS
+1234 
-1241 VFIPWN
+1241 
-1247 QSQ
+1247 

>member
-240 YSIKDTYSFVNLTDK
+240 YSIKDTYGFVNLTDK

-680 NIKVIA
+680 NAKVKVGKIK
-686 NENGIA
+686 
-692 AARPLWLPALSKEI
+692 
-706 DIHDINVENI
+706 
-716 MFAGSIKAVVGMID
+716 
-730 NPESQSQYPYYIDF
+730 
-744 SEFSNLMI
+744 
-752 VGNQGCG
+752 
-759 KSTFIQTILYSMAMN
+759 
-774 YHSDDVNFYI
+774 
-784 LDFSSGLLHNFMK
+784 LL
-797 LPHCGN
+797 
-803 VAQVDEEDS
+803 
-812 VNRTIRYLISVIEER
+812 
-827 NQIFKKAGVGGFWE
+827 GVS
-841 FKKISKEP
+841 KKISEGKKIV
-849 MPLLLLVIDN
+849 LKTVISPN
-859 YFAFGENY
+859 NASNK
-867 ESLEGDITTLLRS
+867 T
-880 GFRCGIQVIVSANRM
+880 IVWKSSNP
-895 NDMKFRLRQNIT
+895 K
-907 RVVPLQLNERMDYM
+907 V
-921 EALGSYLAGF
+921 
-931 TATVRGRGLCKE
+931 ATVT
-943 EEILE
+943 
-948 FQTALVSSE
+948 Q
-957 KTEYERIRKVS
+957 
-968 AEFEAMAK
+968 
-976 TEKYH
+976 
-981 ARSILVLPEN
+981 
-991 ETYGEFLEKMPEEML
+991 
-1006 EDYIPIGYEQKEIQ
+1006 
-1020 PYTVSL
+1020 
-1026 KESFCYLISG
+1026 SG
-1036 IGRKGVDNL
+1036 IVTMKKKTGGKKVAITAIATDGSNKYASWKITSMKGVVKKVKINGKKRIKAGKTLKLKAKILATKHANKKL
-1045 LENTTEYL
+1045 LWKSNNSKL
-1053 AATENLPTKKE
+1053 ATVNQKGVVKVHKKA
-1064 LYLVHLNKNCA
+1064 K
-1075 IEEERAE
+1075 
-1082 AVYKNDEDIFSMLL
+1082 
-1096 FLKEEFTKRNKWRK
+1096 
-1110 EYLAEGK
+1110 GK
-1117 EERLYSI
+1117 TI
-1124 LKKEFAQLFFIID
+1124 KI
-1137 DFTAFL
+1137 TAFATDGSNK
-1143 ELVYKSHG
+1143 KS
-1151 TESYF
+1151 T
-1156 PITEL
+1156 I
-1161 FFKEGKGLG
+1161 KIK
-1170 IYFIAGIDT
+1170 
-1179 GNSASA
+1179 
-1185 VYTQAYKN
+1185 VK
-1193 FTNEKKG
+1193 
-1200 IHLGGQLNQQN
+1200 
-1211 LFQFQIPITKQLT
+1211 
-1224 RLDDNIGCFV
+1224 
-1234 EKETPYS
+1234 
-1241 VFIPWN
+1241 
-1247 QSQ
+1247 

>member
-680 NIKVIA
+680 NAKVKVGKIK
-686 NENGIA
+686 
-692 AARPLWLPALSKEI
+692 
-706 DIHDINVENI
+706 
-716 MFAGSIKAVVGMID
+716 
-730 NPESQSQYPYYIDF
+730 
-744 SEFSNLMI
+744 
-752 VGNQGCG
+752 
-759 KSTFIQTILYSMAMN
+759 
-774 YHSDDVNFYI
+774 
-784 LDFSSGLLHNFMK
+784 LL
-797 LPHCGN
+797 
-803 VAQVDEEDS
+803 
-812 VNRTIRYLISVIEER
+812 
-827 NQIFKKAGVGGFWE
+827 GVS
-841 FKKISKEP
+841 KKISEGKKIV
-849 MPLLLLVIDN
+849 LKTVISPN
-859 YFAFGENY
+859 NASNKTFVWKSSNPK
-867 ESLEGDITTLLRS
+867 
-880 GFRCGIQVIVSANRM
+880 V
-895 NDMKFRLRQNIT
+895 
-907 RVVPLQLNERMDYM
+907 
-921 EALGSYLAGF
+921 
-931 TATVRGRGLCKE
+931 ATVT
-943 EEILE
+943 
-948 FQTALVSSE
+948 Q
-957 KTEYERIRKVS
+957 
-968 AEFEAMAK
+968 
-976 TEKYH
+976 
-981 ARSILVLPEN
+981 
-991 ETYGEFLEKMPEEML
+991 
-1006 EDYIPIGYEQKEIQ
+1006 
-1020 PYTVSL
+1020 
-1026 KESFCYLISG
+1026 SG
-1036 IGRKGVDNL
+1036 IVTMKKKTGGKKVAITAIATDGSNKYASWKITSMKGVVKKVKINGKKRIKAGKTLKLKAKILATKHANKKL
-1045 LENTTEYL
+1045 LWKSNNSKL
-1053 AATENLPTKKE
+1053 ATVNQKGVVKVHKKA
-1064 LYLVHLNKNCA
+1064 K
-1075 IEEERAE
+1075 
-1082 AVYKNDEDIFSMLL
+1082 
-1096 FLKEEFTKRNKWRK
+1096 
-1110 EYLAEGK
+1110 GK
-1117 EERLYSI
+1117 TI
-1124 LKKEFAQLFFIID
+1124 KI
-1137 DFTAFL
+1137 TAFATDGSNK
-1143 ELVYKSHG
+1143 KS
-1151 TESYF
+1151 T
-1156 PITEL
+1156 I
-1161 FFKEGKGLG
+1161 KIK
-1170 IYFIAGIDT
+1170 
-1179 GNSASA
+1179 
-1185 VYTQAYKN
+1185 VK
-1193 FTNEKKG
+1193 
-1200 IHLGGQLNQQN
+1200 
-1211 LFQFQIPITKQLT
+1211 
-1224 RLDDNIGCFV
+1224 
-1234 EKETPYS
+1234 
-1241 VFIPWN
+1241 
-1247 QSQ
+1247 

>member
-312 VENLFDV
+312 VKNLFDV

-680 NIKVIA
+680 NAKVKVGKIK
-686 NENGIA
+686 
-692 AARPLWLPALSKEI
+692 
-706 DIHDINVENI
+706 
-716 MFAGSIKAVVGMID
+716 
-730 NPESQSQYPYYIDF
+730 
-744 SEFSNLMI
+744 
-752 VGNQGCG
+752 
-759 KSTFIQTILYSMAMN
+759 
-774 YHSDDVNFYI
+774 
-784 LDFSSGLLHNFMK
+784 LL
-797 LPHCGN
+797 
-803 VAQVDEEDS
+803 
-812 VNRTIRYLISVIEER
+812 
-827 NQIFKKAGVGGFWE
+827 GVS
-841 FKKISKEP
+841 KKISEGKKIV
-849 MPLLLLVIDN
+849 LKTVISPN
-859 YFAFGENY
+859 NASNK
-867 ESLEGDITTLLRS
+867 T
-880 GFRCGIQVIVSANRM
+880 IVWKSSNP
-895 NDMKFRLRQNIT
+895 K
-907 RVVPLQLNERMDYM
+907 V
-921 EALGSYLAGF
+921 
-931 TATVRGRGLCKE
+931 ATVT
-943 EEILE
+943 
-948 FQTALVSSE
+948 Q
-957 KTEYERIRKVS
+957 
-968 AEFEAMAK
+968 
-976 TEKYH
+976 
-981 ARSILVLPEN
+981 
-991 ETYGEFLEKMPEEML
+991 
-1006 EDYIPIGYEQKEIQ
+1006 
-1020 PYTVSL
+1020 
-1026 KESFCYLISG
+1026 SG
-1036 IGRKGVDNL
+1036 IVTMKKKTGGKKVAITAIATDGSNKYASWKITSMKGVVKKVKINGKKRIKAGKTLKLKAKILATKHANKKL
-1045 LENTTEYL
+1045 LWKSNNSKL
-1053 AATENLPTKKE
+1053 ATVNQKGVVKVHKKA
-1064 LYLVHLNKNCA
+1064 K
-1075 IEEERAE
+1075 
-1082 AVYKNDEDIFSMLL
+1082 
-1096 FLKEEFTKRNKWRK
+1096 
-1110 EYLAEGK
+1110 GK
-1117 EERLYSI
+1117 TI
-1124 LKKEFAQLFFIID
+1124 KI
-1137 DFTAFL
+1137 TAFATDGSNK
-1143 ELVYKSHG
+1143 KS
-1151 TESYF
+1151 T
-1156 PITEL
+1156 I
-1161 FFKEGKGLG
+1161 KIK
-1170 IYFIAGIDT
+1170 
-1179 GNSASA
+1179 
-1185 VYTQAYKN
+1185 VK
-1193 FTNEKKG
+1193 
-1200 IHLGGQLNQQN
+1200 
-1211 LFQFQIPITKQLT
+1211 
-1224 RLDDNIGCFV
+1224 
-1234 EKETPYS
+1234 
-1241 VFIPWN
+1241 
-1247 QSQ
+1247 

>member
-680 NIKVIA
+680 NAKVKVGKIKLLGVSKKNSEGKKIVLKTVISPNNASNKTIVWKSSNPKVATVTQSGIVTMKKKTGGKKVAITAIATDGSNKYASWKITSMKGVVKKVKINGKKRIKAGKTLKLKAKILATKHANKKLLWKSNNSKLATVNQKGVVKVHKKAKGKTIKITAFATDGSNKKSTIKIKV
-686 NENGIA
+686 
-692 AARPLWLPALSKEI
+692 K
-706 DIHDINVENI
+706 
-716 MFAGSIKAVVGMID
+716 
-730 NPESQSQYPYYIDF
+730 
-744 SEFSNLMI
+744 
-752 VGNQGCG
+752 
-759 KSTFIQTILYSMAMN
+759 
-774 YHSDDVNFYI
+774 
-784 LDFSSGLLHNFMK
+784 
-797 LPHCGN
+797 
-803 VAQVDEEDS
+803 
-812 VNRTIRYLISVIEER
+812 
-827 NQIFKKAGVGGFWE
+827 
-841 FKKISKEP
+841 
-849 MPLLLLVIDN
+849 
-859 YFAFGENY
+859 
-867 ESLEGDITTLLRS
+867 
-880 GFRCGIQVIVSANRM
+880 
-895 NDMKFRLRQNIT
+895 
-907 RVVPLQLNERMDYM
+907 
-921 EALGSYLAGF
+921 
-931 TATVRGRGLCKE
+931 
-943 EEILE
+943 
-948 FQTALVSSE
+948 
-957 KTEYERIRKVS
+957 
-968 AEFEAMAK
+968 
-976 TEKYH
+976 
-981 ARSILVLPEN
+981 
-991 ETYGEFLEKMPEEML
+991 
-1006 EDYIPIGYEQKEIQ
+1006 
-1020 PYTVSL
+1020 
-1026 KESFCYLISG
+1026 
-1036 IGRKGVDNL
+1036 
-1045 LENTTEYL
+1045 
-1053 AATENLPTKKE
+1053 
-1064 LYLVHLNKNCA
+1064 
-1075 IEEERAE
+1075 
-1082 AVYKNDEDIFSMLL
+1082 
-1096 FLKEEFTKRNKWRK
+1096 
-1110 EYLAEGK
+1110 
-1117 EERLYSI
+1117 
-1124 LKKEFAQLFFIID
+1124 
-1137 DFTAFL
+1137 
-1143 ELVYKSHG
+1143 
-1151 TESYF
+1151 
-1156 PITEL
+1156 
-1161 FFKEGKGLG
+1161 
-1170 IYFIAGIDT
+1170 
-1179 GNSASA
+1179 
-1185 VYTQAYKN
+1185 
-1193 FTNEKKG
+1193 
-1200 IHLGGQLNQQN
+1200 
-1211 LFQFQIPITKQLT
+1211 
-1224 RLDDNIGCFV
+1224 
-1234 EKETPYS
+1234 
-1241 VFIPWN
+1241 
-1247 QSQ
+1247 

>member
-570 ATVDISKKNTPVSL
+570 GTVDISKKNTPVSL
-584 KLSGD
+584 KLSRD

-680 NIKVIA
+680 NAKVKVGKIK
-686 NENGIA
+686 
-692 AARPLWLPALSKEI
+692 
-706 DIHDINVENI
+706 
-716 MFAGSIKAVVGMID
+716 
-730 NPESQSQYPYYIDF
+730 
-744 SEFSNLMI
+744 
-752 VGNQGCG
+752 
-759 KSTFIQTILYSMAMN
+759 
-774 YHSDDVNFYI
+774 
-784 LDFSSGLLHNFMK
+784 LL
-797 LPHCGN
+797 
-803 VAQVDEEDS
+803 
-812 VNRTIRYLISVIEER
+812 
-827 NQIFKKAGVGGFWE
+827 GVS
-841 FKKISKEP
+841 KKISEGKKIV
-849 MPLLLLVIDN
+849 LKTVISPN
-859 YFAFGENY
+859 NASNK
-867 ESLEGDITTLLRS
+867 T
-880 GFRCGIQVIVSANRM
+880 IVWKSSNP
-895 NDMKFRLRQNIT
+895 K
-907 RVVPLQLNERMDYM
+907 V
-921 EALGSYLAGF
+921 
-931 TATVRGRGLCKE
+931 ATVT
-943 EEILE
+943 
-948 FQTALVSSE
+948 Q
-957 KTEYERIRKVS
+957 
-968 AEFEAMAK
+968 
-976 TEKYH
+976 
-981 ARSILVLPEN
+981 
-991 ETYGEFLEKMPEEML
+991 
-1006 EDYIPIGYEQKEIQ
+1006 
-1020 PYTVSL
+1020 
-1026 KESFCYLISG
+1026 SG
-1036 IGRKGVDNL
+1036 IVTMKKKTGGKKVAITAIATDGSNKYASWKITSMKGVVKKVKINGKKRIKAGKTLKLKAKILATKHANKKL
-1045 LENTTEYL
+1045 LWKSNNSKL
-1053 AATENLPTKKE
+1053 ATVNQKGVVKVHKKA
-1064 LYLVHLNKNCA
+1064 K
-1075 IEEERAE
+1075 
-1082 AVYKNDEDIFSMLL
+1082 
-1096 FLKEEFTKRNKWRK
+1096 
-1110 EYLAEGK
+1110 GK
-1117 EERLYSI
+1117 TI
-1124 LKKEFAQLFFIID
+1124 KI
-1137 DFTAFL
+1137 TAFATDGSNK
-1143 ELVYKSHG
+1143 KS
-1151 TESYF
+1151 T
-1156 PITEL
+1156 I
-1161 FFKEGKGLG
+1161 KIK
-1170 IYFIAGIDT
+1170 
-1179 GNSASA
+1179 
-1185 VYTQAYKN
+1185 VK
-1193 FTNEKKG
+1193 
-1200 IHLGGQLNQQN
+1200 
-1211 LFQFQIPITKQLT
+1211 
-1224 RLDDNIGCFV
+1224 
-1234 EKETPYS
+1234 
-1241 VFIPWN
+1241 
-1247 QSQ
+1247 

>member
-545 NTENSSYVITSENIE
+545 NTENSSYLITSENIE

-680 NIKVIA
+680 NAKVKVGKIK
-686 NENGIA
+686 
-692 AARPLWLPALSKEI
+692 
-706 DIHDINVENI
+706 
-716 MFAGSIKAVVGMID
+716 
-730 NPESQSQYPYYIDF
+730 
-744 SEFSNLMI
+744 
-752 VGNQGCG
+752 
-759 KSTFIQTILYSMAMN
+759 
-774 YHSDDVNFYI
+774 
-784 LDFSSGLLHNFMK
+784 LL
-797 LPHCGN
+797 
-803 VAQVDEEDS
+803 
-812 VNRTIRYLISVIEER
+812 
-827 NQIFKKAGVGGFWE
+827 GVS
-841 FKKISKEP
+841 KKISEGKKIV
-849 MPLLLLVIDN
+849 LKTVISPN
-859 YFAFGENY
+859 NASNK
-867 ESLEGDITTLLRS
+867 T
-880 GFRCGIQVIVSANRM
+880 IVWKSSNP
-895 NDMKFRLRQNIT
+895 K
-907 RVVPLQLNERMDYM
+907 V
-921 EALGSYLAGF
+921 
-931 TATVRGRGLCKE
+931 ATVT
-943 EEILE
+943 
-948 FQTALVSSE
+948 Q
-957 KTEYERIRKVS
+957 
-968 AEFEAMAK
+968 
-976 TEKYH
+976 
-981 ARSILVLPEN
+981 
-991 ETYGEFLEKMPEEML
+991 
-1006 EDYIPIGYEQKEIQ
+1006 
-1020 PYTVSL
+1020 
-1026 KESFCYLISG
+1026 SG
-1036 IGRKGVDNL
+1036 IVTMKKKTGGKKVAITAIATDGSNKYASWKITSMKGVVKKVKINGKKRIKAGKTLKLKAKILATKHANKKL
-1045 LENTTEYL
+1045 LWKSNNSKL
-1053 AATENLPTKKE
+1053 ATVNQKGVVKVHKKA
-1064 LYLVHLNKNCA
+1064 K
-1075 IEEERAE
+1075 
-1082 AVYKNDEDIFSMLL
+1082 
-1096 FLKEEFTKRNKWRK
+1096 
-1110 EYLAEGK
+1110 GK
-1117 EERLYSI
+1117 TI
-1124 LKKEFAQLFFIID
+1124 KI
-1137 DFTAFL
+1137 TAFATDGSNK
-1143 ELVYKSHG
+1143 KS
-1151 TESYF
+1151 T
-1156 PITEL
+1156 I
-1161 FFKEGKGLG
+1161 KIK
-1170 IYFIAGIDT
+1170 
-1179 GNSASA
+1179 
-1185 VYTQAYKN
+1185 VK
-1193 FTNEKKG
+1193 
-1200 IHLGGQLNQQN
+1200 
-1211 LFQFQIPITKQLT
+1211 
-1224 RLDDNIGCFV
+1224 
-1234 EKETPYS
+1234 
-1241 VFIPWN
+1241 
-1247 QSQ
+1247 

>member
-491 KDDIELLKGYKGSL
+491 KDDIELLKRYKGSL

-680 NIKVIA
+680 NAKVKVGKIK
-686 NENGIA
+686 
-692 AARPLWLPALSKEI
+692 
-706 DIHDINVENI
+706 
-716 MFAGSIKAVVGMID
+716 
-730 NPESQSQYPYYIDF
+730 
-744 SEFSNLMI
+744 
-752 VGNQGCG
+752 
-759 KSTFIQTILYSMAMN
+759 
-774 YHSDDVNFYI
+774 
-784 LDFSSGLLHNFMK
+784 LL
-797 LPHCGN
+797 
-803 VAQVDEEDS
+803 
-812 VNRTIRYLISVIEER
+812 
-827 NQIFKKAGVGGFWE
+827 GVS
-841 FKKISKEP
+841 KKISEGKKIV
-849 MPLLLLVIDN
+849 LKTVISPN
-859 YFAFGENY
+859 NASNK
-867 ESLEGDITTLLRS
+867 T
-880 GFRCGIQVIVSANRM
+880 IVWKSSNP
-895 NDMKFRLRQNIT
+895 K
-907 RVVPLQLNERMDYM
+907 V
-921 EALGSYLAGF
+921 
-931 TATVRGRGLCKE
+931 ATVT
-943 EEILE
+943 
-948 FQTALVSSE
+948 Q
-957 KTEYERIRKVS
+957 
-968 AEFEAMAK
+968 
-976 TEKYH
+976 
-981 ARSILVLPEN
+981 
-991 ETYGEFLEKMPEEML
+991 
-1006 EDYIPIGYEQKEIQ
+1006 
-1020 PYTVSL
+1020 
-1026 KESFCYLISG
+1026 SG
-1036 IGRKGVDNL
+1036 IVTMKKKTGGKKVAITAIATDGSNKYASWKITSMKGVVKKVKINGKKRIKAGKTLKLKAKILATKHANKKL
-1045 LENTTEYL
+1045 LWKSNNSKL
-1053 AATENLPTKKE
+1053 ATVNQKGVVKVHKKA
-1064 LYLVHLNKNCA
+1064 K
-1075 IEEERAE
+1075 
-1082 AVYKNDEDIFSMLL
+1082 
-1096 FLKEEFTKRNKWRK
+1096 
-1110 EYLAEGK
+1110 GK
-1117 EERLYSI
+1117 TI
-1124 LKKEFAQLFFIID
+1124 KI
-1137 DFTAFL
+1137 TAFATDGSNK
-1143 ELVYKSHG
+1143 KS
-1151 TESYF
+1151 T
-1156 PITEL
+1156 I
-1161 FFKEGKGLG
+1161 KIK
-1170 IYFIAGIDT
+1170 
-1179 GNSASA
+1179 
-1185 VYTQAYKN
+1185 VK
-1193 FTNEKKG
+1193 
-1200 IHLGGQLNQQN
+1200 
-1211 LFQFQIPITKQLT
+1211 
-1224 RLDDNIGCFV
+1224 
-1234 EKETPYS
+1234 
-1241 VFIPWN
+1241 
-1247 QSQ
+1247 

>member
-193 EVLASDGIELSQKCY
+193 EVLASVGIELSQKCY

-680 NIKVIA
+680 NAKVKVGKIK
-686 NENGIA
+686 
-692 AARPLWLPALSKEI
+692 
-706 DIHDINVENI
+706 
-716 MFAGSIKAVVGMID
+716 
-730 NPESQSQYPYYIDF
+730 
-744 SEFSNLMI
+744 
-752 VGNQGCG
+752 
-759 KSTFIQTILYSMAMN
+759 
-774 YHSDDVNFYI
+774 
-784 LDFSSGLLHNFMK
+784 LL
-797 LPHCGN
+797 
-803 VAQVDEEDS
+803 
-812 VNRTIRYLISVIEER
+812 
-827 NQIFKKAGVGGFWE
+827 GVS
-841 FKKISKEP
+841 KKISEGKKIV
-849 MPLLLLVIDN
+849 LKTVISPN
-859 YFAFGENY
+859 NASNK
-867 ESLEGDITTLLRS
+867 T
-880 GFRCGIQVIVSANRM
+880 IVWKSSNP
-895 NDMKFRLRQNIT
+895 K
-907 RVVPLQLNERMDYM
+907 V
-921 EALGSYLAGF
+921 
-931 TATVRGRGLCKE
+931 ATVT
-943 EEILE
+943 
-948 FQTALVSSE
+948 Q
-957 KTEYERIRKVS
+957 
-968 AEFEAMAK
+968 
-976 TEKYH
+976 
-981 ARSILVLPEN
+981 
-991 ETYGEFLEKMPEEML
+991 
-1006 EDYIPIGYEQKEIQ
+1006 
-1020 PYTVSL
+1020 
-1026 KESFCYLISG
+1026 SG
-1036 IGRKGVDNL
+1036 IVTMKKKTGGKKVAITAIATDGSNKYASWKITSMKGVVKKVKINGKKRIKAGKTLKLKAKILATKHANKKL
-1045 LENTTEYL
+1045 LWKSNNSKL
-1053 AATENLPTKKE
+1053 ATVNQKGVVKVHKKA
-1064 LYLVHLNKNCA
+1064 K
-1075 IEEERAE
+1075 
-1082 AVYKNDEDIFSMLL
+1082 
-1096 FLKEEFTKRNKWRK
+1096 
-1110 EYLAEGK
+1110 GK
-1117 EERLYSI
+1117 TI
-1124 LKKEFAQLFFIID
+1124 KI
-1137 DFTAFL
+1137 TAFATDGSNK
-1143 ELVYKSHG
+1143 KS
-1151 TESYF
+1151 T
-1156 PITEL
+1156 I
-1161 FFKEGKGLG
+1161 KIK
-1170 IYFIAGIDT
+1170 
-1179 GNSASA
+1179 
-1185 VYTQAYKN
+1185 VK
-1193 FTNEKKG
+1193 
-1200 IHLGGQLNQQN
+1200 
-1211 LFQFQIPITKQLT
+1211 
-1224 RLDDNIGCFV
+1224 
-1234 EKETPYS
+1234 
-1241 VFIPWN
+1241 
-1247 QSQ
+1247 